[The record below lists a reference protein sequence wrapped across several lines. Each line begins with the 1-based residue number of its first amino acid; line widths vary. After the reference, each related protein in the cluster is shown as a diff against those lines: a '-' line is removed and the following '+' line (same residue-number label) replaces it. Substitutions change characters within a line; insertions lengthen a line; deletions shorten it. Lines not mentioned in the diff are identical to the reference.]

1 MSEAVTAE
9 SMKQNLEQTDEPVV
23 ALADV
28 ESALTLFAEG
38 IAGRYLHIRSS
49 QEFASN
55 PRLQLN
61 AADSGQNSDTL
72 FLPESV
78 TSSDAS
84 AYRVLVME
92 QIGLREC
99 DTLEFR
105 METALTQLPDL
116 ATRHQPDANAGP
128 RTGDYR
134 LLFDSFSLPA
144 LAEDLFL
151 LFEETRIQAHL
162 QRSYPGL
169 IKHMRIHHA
178 HLLTSPRPLD
188 LLSRAKRWRM
198 GEALSLA
205 DGPCEQT
212 LNEALQNHSKHA
224 LSVYDSAE
232 ALCRQYDAVLAYYA
246 KEDGD
251 YREAEESLVDWLN
264 REQRA
269 EQWEEELEDI
279 NEQLSQSMATEIPTG
294 QEEEAVYGDAGDGS
308 QRQIDLEIKEMKEER
323 DTLKRRVD
331 MERSAVA
338 HALGKAQGDA
348 RSFRYD
354 EWDYLNHH
362 YLRAWCRVFE
372 QPLATDGDDDI
383 TPLKAV
389 IRAYQNTVQRQ
400 LEQIRPTGL
409 ERIRRVQDGDELDL
423 NAVIEAR
430 QDIRAGQSPN
440 ERVYSRKERV
450 QRDVSAIF
458 LVDLSASTDDPILP
472 PEPKDW
478 SNYEEDEADTRA
490 GWYASFDDIEEEQED
505 PGRKIIDLEREAM
518 VVMAA
523 ALEALGD
530 SYGIYGFSGYS
541 KDNVELYIA
550 KEPDDGFSQATLKSI
565 AAMTPKGS
573 TRMGPAIRHTAQK
586 LMNTG
591 SAMKVLMVISDG
603 FPQDCDYGPVR
614 GNHDYGVE
622 DTAKALQES
631 QQKGIET
638 FCMTVDKSGHDYL
651 KRMCPDE
658 RYMIIEDMEDLPD
671 QLTKV
676 YTALTGK

>member
-1 MSEAVTAE
+1 MT
-9 SMKQNLEQTDEPVV
+9 LEQEPEAIEPSI

-28 ESALTLFAEG
+28 ESSLALFAEG
-38 IAGRYLHIRSS
+38 IAGRYLHIRSN
-49 QEFASN
+49 QEFAAN
-55 PRLQLN
+55 PKLTLEE
-61 AADSGQNSDTL
+61 SSSQNSDTL

-78 TSSDAS
+78 ATTHAS
-84 AYRVLVME
+84 TYRVLAME

-99 DTLEFR
+99 DTLSFR
-105 METALTQLPDL
+105 METAVEQIPSLLQ
-116 ATRHQPDANAGP
+116 RFQPDPNAGP
-128 RTGDYR
+128 RVGDYR
-134 LLFDSFSLPA
+134 LLFTSFSQPA

-162 QRSYPGL
+162 QRAYPGL
-169 IKHMRIHHA
+169 TKHLQAYHGY
-178 HLLTSPRPLD
+178 LLQSQVPAD
-188 LLSRAKRWRM
+188 LLEQAKRWRM
-198 GEALSLA
+198 GEPLMLSDSGL
-205 DGPCEQT
+205 QRT
-212 LNEALQNHSKHA
+212 LYEAIEEHRESA
-224 LSVYDSAE
+224 ATVYDSVA
-232 ALCRQYDAVLAYYA
+232 ALCGHYEAVLAHY
-246 KEDGD
+246 ELVESS
-251 YREAEESLVDWLN
+251 YRETDESLVDWLN
-264 REQRA
+264 REQRV
-269 EQWEEELEDI
+269 EEWEEELEDI
-279 NEQLSQSMATEIPTG
+279 NEQLSQSMAMEIPTG

-308 QRQIDLEIKEMKEER
+308 QRQIDLDIKELKDER

-338 HALGKAQGDA
+338 HALGKSQGDA

-354 EWDYLNHH
+354 EWDYLNRT

-372 QPLATDGDDDI
+372 QPLGTDGEDDI
-383 TPLKAV
+383 APLKAV

-430 QDIRAGQSPN
+430 QDIRAGQSAD

-458 LVDLSASTDDPILP
+458 LVDLSASTDDPIHP
-472 PEPKDW
+472 PEPRDW
-478 SNYEEDEADTRA
+478 SNYKEDESDTRA
-490 GWYASFDDIEEEQED
+490 GWYASFDEIEEEPEE

-541 KDNVELYIA
+541 KDNVELFIA
-550 KEPDDGFSQATLKSI
+550 KEPDDAFSHTTLKSI
-565 AAMTPKGS
+565 AAMAPKGS
-573 TRMGPAIRHTAQK
+573 TRMGPAIRHATQK

-658 RYMIIEDMEDLPD
+658 RYMIIEEMEDLPS

-676 YTALTGK
+676 YAALTGK

>member
-1 MSEAVTAE
+1 MT
-9 SMKQNLEQTDEPVV
+9 LEQEPEAIEPSI

-28 ESALTLFAEG
+28 ESSLALFAEG
-38 IAGRYLHIRSS
+38 IAGRYLHIRSN
-49 QEFASN
+49 QEFAAN
-55 PRLQLN
+55 PKLTLEE
-61 AADSGQNSDTL
+61 SGGQNSDTL

-78 TSSDAS
+78 ATTHAS
-84 AYRVLVME
+84 TYRVLAME

-99 DTLEFR
+99 DTLSFR
-105 METALTQLPDL
+105 METAVEQIPSLLQ
-116 ATRHQPDANAGP
+116 RFQPDPNAGP
-128 RTGDYR
+128 RVGDYR
-134 LLFDSFSLPA
+134 LLFTSFSQPA

-162 QRSYPGL
+162 QRAYPGL
-169 IKHMRIHHA
+169 TKHLQAYHGY
-178 HLLTSPRPLD
+178 LLQSQVPAD
-188 LLSRAKRWRM
+188 LLEQAKRWRM
-198 GEALSLA
+198 GEPLMLSDSGL
-205 DGPCEQT
+205 QRT
-212 LNEALQNHSKHA
+212 LFEAIEGHRESA
-224 LSVYDSAE
+224 ATVYDSVA
-232 ALCRQYDAVLAYYA
+232 ALCGHYEAVLAHY
-246 KEDGD
+246 ELVESS
-251 YREAEESLVDWLN
+251 YRETDESLVDWLN
-264 REQRA
+264 REQRV
-269 EQWEEELEDI
+269 EEWEEELEDI
-279 NEQLSQSMATEIPTG
+279 NEQLSQSMAMEIPTG

-308 QRQIDLEIKEMKEER
+308 QRQIDLDIKELKDER

-338 HALGKAQGDA
+338 HALGKSQGDA

-354 EWDYLNHH
+354 EWDYLNRT

-372 QPLATDGDDDI
+372 QPLGTDGEDDI
-383 TPLKAV
+383 APLKAV

-430 QDIRAGQSPN
+430 QDIRAGQSAD

-458 LVDLSASTDDPILP
+458 LVDLSASTDDPIHP
-472 PEPKDW
+472 PEPRDW
-478 SNYEEDEADTRA
+478 SNYEEDESDTRA
-490 GWYASFDDIEEEQED
+490 GWYASFDEIEEEPEE

-541 KDNVELYIA
+541 KDNVELFIA
-550 KEPDDGFSQATLKSI
+550 KEPDDAFSHTTLKSI
-565 AAMTPKGS
+565 AAMAPKGS
-573 TRMGPAIRHTAQK
+573 TRMGPAIRHATQK

-658 RYMIIEDMEDLPD
+658 RYMIIEEMEDLPS

-676 YTALTGK
+676 YAALTGK

>member
-1 MSEAVTAE
+1 MT
-9 SMKQNLEQTDEPVV
+9 LEQEPEAIEPSI

-28 ESALTLFAEG
+28 ESSLALFAEG
-38 IAGRYLHIRSS
+38 IAGRYLHIRSN
-49 QEFASN
+49 QEFAAN
-55 PRLQLN
+55 PKLTLEE
-61 AADSGQNSDTL
+61 SGGQNSDTL

-78 TSSDAS
+78 ATTHAS
-84 AYRVLVME
+84 TYRVLAME

-99 DTLEFR
+99 DTLSFR
-105 METALTQLPDL
+105 METAVEQIPSLLQ
-116 ATRHQPDANAGP
+116 RFQPDPNAGP
-128 RTGDYR
+128 RVGDYR
-134 LLFDSFSLPA
+134 LLFTSFSQPA

-162 QRSYPGL
+162 QRAYPGL
-169 IKHMRIHHA
+169 TKHLQAYHGY
-178 HLLTSPRPLD
+178 LLQSQVPAD
-188 LLSRAKRWRM
+188 LLEQAKRWRM
-198 GEALSLA
+198 GEPLMLSDSGL
-205 DGPCEQT
+205 QRT
-212 LNEALQNHSKHA
+212 LYEAIEEHRESA
-224 LSVYDSAE
+224 ATVYDSVA
-232 ALCRQYDAVLAYYA
+232 ALCGHYEAVLAHY
-246 KEDGD
+246 ELVESS
-251 YREAEESLVDWLN
+251 YRETDESLVDWLN
-264 REQRA
+264 REQRV
-269 EQWEEELEDI
+269 EEWEEELEDI
-279 NEQLSQSMATEIPTG
+279 NEQLSQSMAIEIPTG

-308 QRQIDLEIKEMKEER
+308 QRQIDLDIKELKDER

-338 HALGKAQGDA
+338 HALGKNQGDA

-354 EWDYLNHH
+354 EWDYLNRT

-372 QPLATDGDDDI
+372 QPLGTDGEDDI
-383 TPLKAV
+383 APLKAV

-430 QDIRAGQSPN
+430 QDIRAGQSAD

-458 LVDLSASTDDPILP
+458 LVDLSASTDDPIHP
-472 PEPKDW
+472 PEPRDW
-478 SNYEEDEADTRA
+478 SNYEEDESDTRA
-490 GWYASFDDIEEEQED
+490 GWYASFDEIEEEPEE

-541 KDNVELYIA
+541 KDNVELFIA
-550 KEPDDGFSQATLKSI
+550 KEPDDAFSHTTLKSI
-565 AAMTPKGS
+565 AAMAPKGS
-573 TRMGPAIRHTAQK
+573 TRMGPAIRHATQK

-658 RYMIIEDMEDLPD
+658 RYMIIEEMEDLPS

-676 YTALTGK
+676 YAALTGK

>member
-1 MSEAVTAE
+1 MT
-9 SMKQNLEQTDEPVV
+9 LEQEPEAIEPSI

-28 ESALTLFAEG
+28 ESSLALFAEG
-38 IAGRYLHIRSS
+38 IAGRYLHIRSN
-49 QEFASN
+49 QEFAAN
-55 PRLQLN
+55 PKLTLEE
-61 AADSGQNSDTL
+61 SGGQNSDTL

-78 TSSDAS
+78 ATIHAS
-84 AYRVLVME
+84 TYRVLAME

-99 DTLEFR
+99 DTLSFR
-105 METALTQLPDL
+105 METAVEQIPSLLQ
-116 ATRHQPDANAGP
+116 RFQPDPNAGP
-128 RTGDYR
+128 RVGDYR
-134 LLFDSFSLPA
+134 LLFTSFSQPA

-162 QRSYPGL
+162 QRAYPGL
-169 IKHMRIHHA
+169 TKHLQAYHGY
-178 HLLTSPRPLD
+178 LLQSQVPAD
-188 LLSRAKRWRM
+188 LLEQAKRWRM
-198 GEALSLA
+198 GEPLMLSDSGL
-205 DGPCEQT
+205 QRT
-212 LNEALQNHSKHA
+212 LFEAIEGHRESA
-224 LSVYDSAE
+224 ATVYDSVA
-232 ALCRQYDAVLAYYA
+232 ALCGHYEAVLAHY
-246 KEDGD
+246 ELVESS
-251 YREAEESLVDWLN
+251 YRETDESLVDWLN
-264 REQRA
+264 REQRV
-269 EQWEEELEDI
+269 EEWEEELEDI
-279 NEQLSQSMATEIPTG
+279 NEQLSQSMAMEIPTG

-308 QRQIDLEIKEMKEER
+308 QRQIDLDIKELKDER

-338 HALGKAQGDA
+338 HALGKSQGDA

-354 EWDYLNHH
+354 EWDYLNRT

-372 QPLATDGDDDI
+372 QPLGTDGEDDI
-383 TPLKAV
+383 APLKAV

-430 QDIRAGQSPN
+430 QDIRAGQSAD

-458 LVDLSASTDDPILP
+458 LVDLSASTDDPIHP
-472 PEPKDW
+472 PEPRDW
-478 SNYEEDEADTRA
+478 SNYEEDESDTRA
-490 GWYASFDDIEEEQED
+490 GWYASFDEIEEEPEE

-541 KDNVELYIA
+541 KDNVELFIA
-550 KEPDDGFSQATLKSI
+550 KEPDDAFSHTTLKSI
-565 AAMTPKGS
+565 AAMAPKGS
-573 TRMGPAIRHTAQK
+573 TRMGPAIRHATQK

-658 RYMIIEDMEDLPD
+658 RYMIIEEMEDLPS

-676 YTALTGK
+676 YAALTGK

>member
-1 MSEAVTAE
+1 MT
-9 SMKQNLEQTDEPVV
+9 LEQEPEAIEPSI

-28 ESALTLFAEG
+28 ESSLALFAEG
-38 IAGRYLHIRSS
+38 IAGRYLHIRSN
-49 QEFASN
+49 QEFAAN
-55 PRLQLN
+55 PKLTLEE
-61 AADSGQNSDTL
+61 SGGQNSDTL

-78 TSSDAS
+78 VTTHAS
-84 AYRVLVME
+84 TYRVLAMK

-99 DTLEFR
+99 DTLSFR
-105 METALTQLPDL
+105 MATAVEQIPSLLQ
-116 ATRHQPDANAGP
+116 RFQPDPNAGP
-128 RTGDYR
+128 RVGDYR
-134 LLFDSFSLPA
+134 LLFTSFSQPA

-162 QRSYPGL
+162 QRAYPGL
-169 IKHMRIHHA
+169 TKHLQA
-178 HLLTSPRPLD
+178 YYGSLLKSEVPAD
-188 LLSRAKRWRM
+188 LLEQAKRWRM
-198 GEALSLA
+198 GEPLMLSDSRL
-205 DGPCEQT
+205 QRK
-212 LNEALQNHSKHA
+212 LYEAIEEHRESA
-224 LSVYDSAE
+224 ATVYDSVA
-232 ALCRQYDAVLAYYA
+232 ALCGHYEAVLAHYELVKSSYS
-246 KEDGD
+246 END
-251 YREAEESLVDWLN
+251 ESLVDWLN
-264 REQRA
+264 REQRV
-269 EQWEEELEDI
+269 EEWEEELEDI
-279 NEQLSQSMATEIPTG
+279 NEQLSQSMAMEIPTG

-308 QRQIDLEIKEMKEER
+308 QRQIDLDIKELKDER

-338 HALGKAQGDA
+338 HALGKSQGDA

-354 EWDYLNHH
+354 EWDYLNRA

-372 QPLATDGDDDI
+372 QPLGTDGKDDI
-383 TPLKAV
+383 APLKAV

-430 QDIRAGQSPN
+430 QDIRAGQSAD

-458 LVDLSASTDDPILP
+458 LVDLSASTDDPIHP
-472 PEPKDW
+472 QEPRDW
-478 SNYEEDEADTRA
+478 SNYEEDESDTRA
-490 GWYASFDDIEEEQED
+490 GWYASFDETEEEPVE

-530 SYGIYGFSGYS
+530 TYGIYGFSGYS
-541 KDNVELYIA
+541 KDNVELFIA
-550 KEPDDGFSQATLKSI
+550 KEPDDAFSHTTLKSI
-565 AAMTPKGS
+565 AAMAPKGS
-573 TRMGPAIRHTAQK
+573 TRMGPAIRHATLK

-658 RYMIIEDMEDLPD
+658 RYMIIEEMEDLPS

-676 YTALTGK
+676 YAALTGK

>member
-1 MSEAVTAE
+1 MT
-9 SMKQNLEQTDEPVV
+9 LEQEPEAIEPSI

-28 ESALTLFAEG
+28 ESSLALFAEG
-38 IAGRYLHIRSS
+38 IAGRYLHIRSN
-49 QEFASN
+49 QEFAAN
-55 PRLQLN
+55 PKLTLEE
-61 AADSGQNSDTL
+61 SGGQNSDTL

-78 TSSDAS
+78 ATTHAS
-84 AYRVLVME
+84 TYRVLAME

-99 DTLEFR
+99 DTLSFR
-105 METALTQLPDL
+105 METAIEQIPSLLQ
-116 ATRHQPDANAGP
+116 RFQPDPNAGP
-128 RTGDYR
+128 RVGDYR
-134 LLFDSFSLPA
+134 LLFTSFSQPA

-162 QRSYPGL
+162 QRAYPGL
-169 IKHMRIHHA
+169 TKHLQAYHGY
-178 HLLTSPRPLD
+178 LLQSQVPAD
-188 LLSRAKRWRM
+188 LLEQAKRWRM
-198 GEALSLA
+198 GEPLMLSDSGL
-205 DGPCEQT
+205 QRT
-212 LNEALQNHSKHA
+212 LFEAIEGHRESA
-224 LSVYDSAE
+224 ATVYDSVA
-232 ALCRQYDAVLAYYA
+232 ALCGHYEAVLAHY
-246 KEDGD
+246 ELVESS
-251 YREAEESLVDWLN
+251 YRETDESLVDWLN
-264 REQRA
+264 REQRV
-269 EQWEEELEDI
+269 EEWEEELEDI
-279 NEQLSQSMATEIPTG
+279 NEQLSQSMAMEIPTG

-308 QRQIDLEIKEMKEER
+308 QRQIDLDIKELKDER

-338 HALGKAQGDA
+338 HALGKNQGDA

-354 EWDYLNHH
+354 EWDYLNRT

-372 QPLATDGDDDI
+372 QPLGTDSEDDI
-383 TPLKAV
+383 APLKAV

-430 QDIRAGQSPN
+430 QDIRAGQSAD

-458 LVDLSASTDDPILP
+458 LVDLSASTDDPIHP
-472 PEPKDW
+472 PEPRDW
-478 SNYEEDEADTRA
+478 SNYEEDESDTRA
-490 GWYASFDDIEEEQED
+490 GWYASFDEIEEEPEE

-541 KDNVELYIA
+541 KDNVELFIA
-550 KEPDDGFSQATLKSI
+550 KEPDDAFSHTTLKSI
-565 AAMTPKGS
+565 AAMAPKGS
-573 TRMGPAIRHTAQK
+573 TRMGPAIRHATQK

-658 RYMIIEDMEDLPD
+658 RYMIIEEMEDLPS

-676 YTALTGK
+676 YAALTGK

>member
-1 MSEAVTAE
+1 MT
-9 SMKQNLEQTDEPVV
+9 LEQEPEAIEPSI

-28 ESALTLFAEG
+28 ESSLALFAEG
-38 IAGRYLHIRSS
+38 IAGRYLHIRSN
-49 QEFASN
+49 QEFAAN
-55 PRLQLN
+55 PKLTLEE
-61 AADSGQNSDTL
+61 SGGQNSDTL

-78 TSSDAS
+78 ATTHAS
-84 AYRVLVME
+84 TYRVLAME

-99 DTLEFR
+99 DTLSFR
-105 METALTQLPDL
+105 METAVEQIPSLLQ
-116 ATRHQPDANAGP
+116 RFQPDPNAGP
-128 RTGDYR
+128 RVGDYR
-134 LLFDSFSLPA
+134 LLFTSFSQPA

-162 QRSYPGL
+162 QRAYPGL
-169 IKHMRIHHA
+169 TKHLQAYHGY
-178 HLLTSPRPLD
+178 LLQSQVPAD
-188 LLSRAKRWRM
+188 LLEQAKRWRM
-198 GEALSLA
+198 GEPLMLSDSGL
-205 DGPCEQT
+205 QRT
-212 LNEALQNHSKHA
+212 LYEAIEEHRESA
-224 LSVYDSAE
+224 ATVYDSVA
-232 ALCRQYDAVLAYYA
+232 ALCGHYEAVLAHY
-246 KEDGD
+246 ELVESS
-251 YREAEESLVDWLN
+251 YRETDESLVDWLN
-264 REQRA
+264 REQRV
-269 EQWEEELEDI
+269 EEWEEELEDI
-279 NEQLSQSMATEIPTG
+279 NEQLSQSMAMEIPTG

-308 QRQIDLEIKEMKEER
+308 QRQIDLDIKELKDER

-338 HALGKAQGDA
+338 HALGKSQGDA

-354 EWDYLNHH
+354 EWDYLNRT

-372 QPLATDGDDDI
+372 QPLGTDGEDDI
-383 TPLKAV
+383 APLKAV

-400 LEQIRPTGL
+400 LEQIRPKGL

-430 QDIRAGQSPN
+430 QDIRAGQSAD

-458 LVDLSASTDDPILP
+458 LVDLSASTDDPIHP
-472 PEPKDW
+472 PEPRDW
-478 SNYEEDEADTRA
+478 SNYEEDESDTRA
-490 GWYASFDDIEEEQED
+490 GWYASFDEIEEEQEE

-541 KDNVELYIA
+541 KDNVELFIA
-550 KEPDDGFSQATLKSI
+550 KEPDDAFSHTTLKSI
-565 AAMTPKGS
+565 AAMAPKGS
-573 TRMGPAIRHTAQK
+573 TRMGPAIRHATQK

-658 RYMIIEDMEDLPD
+658 RYMIIEEMEDLPS

-676 YTALTGK
+676 YAALTGK

>member
-1 MSEAVTAE
+1 MT
-9 SMKQNLEQTDEPVV
+9 LEQEPEAIEPSI

-28 ESALTLFAEG
+28 ESSLALFAEG
-38 IAGRYLHIRSS
+38 IAGRYLHIRSN
-49 QEFASN
+49 QEFAAN
-55 PRLQLN
+55 PKLTLEE
-61 AADSGQNSDTL
+61 SGGQNSDTL

-78 TSSDAS
+78 ATTHAS
-84 AYRVLVME
+84 TYRVLAME

-99 DTLEFR
+99 DTLSFR
-105 METALTQLPDL
+105 METAVEQIPSLLQ
-116 ATRHQPDANAGP
+116 RFQPDPNAGP
-128 RTGDYR
+128 RVGDYR
-134 LLFDSFSLPA
+134 LLFTSFSQPA

-162 QRSYPGL
+162 QRAYPGL
-169 IKHMRIHHA
+169 TKHLQAYHGY
-178 HLLTSPRPLD
+178 LLQSQVPAD
-188 LLSRAKRWRM
+188 LLEQAKRWRM
-198 GEALSLA
+198 GEPLMLSDSGL
-205 DGPCEQT
+205 QRT
-212 LNEALQNHSKHA
+212 LYEAIEEHRESA
-224 LSVYDSAE
+224 ATVYDSVA
-232 ALCRQYDAVLAYYA
+232 ALCGHYEAVLAHY
-246 KEDGD
+246 ELVESS
-251 YREAEESLVDWLN
+251 YRENDESLVDWLN
-264 REQRA
+264 REQRV
-269 EQWEEELEDI
+269 EEWEEELEDI
-279 NEQLSQSMATEIPTG
+279 NEQLSQSMAMEIPTG

-308 QRQIDLEIKEMKEER
+308 QRQIDLDIKELKDER

-338 HALGKAQGDA
+338 HALGKSQGDA

-354 EWDYLNHH
+354 EWDYLNRT

-372 QPLATDGDDDI
+372 QPLGTDGEDDI
-383 TPLKAV
+383 APLKAV

-430 QDIRAGQSPN
+430 QDIRAGQSAD

-458 LVDLSASTDDPILP
+458 LVDLSASTDDPIHP
-472 PEPKDW
+472 PEPRDW
-478 SNYEEDEADTRA
+478 SNYEEDESDTRA
-490 GWYASFDDIEEEQED
+490 GWYASFDEIEEEPEE

-541 KDNVELYIA
+541 KDNVELFIA
-550 KEPDDGFSQATLKSI
+550 KEPDDAFSHTTLKSI
-565 AAMTPKGS
+565 AAMAPKGS
-573 TRMGPAIRHTAQK
+573 TRMGPAIRHATQK

-658 RYMIIEDMEDLPD
+658 RYMIIEEMEDLPS

-676 YTALTGK
+676 YAALTGK

>member
-1 MSEAVTAE
+1 
-9 SMKQNLEQTDEPVV
+9 
-23 ALADV
+23 
-28 ESALTLFAEG
+28 
-38 IAGRYLHIRSS
+38 
-49 QEFASN
+49 
-55 PRLQLN
+55 
-61 AADSGQNSDTL
+61 
-72 FLPESV
+72 
-78 TSSDAS
+78 
-84 AYRVLVME
+84 ME

-99 DTLEFR
+99 DTLSFR
-105 METALTQLPDL
+105 MQTALAQVPDL
-116 ATRHQPDANAGP
+116 ASRHQENPDAGP
-128 RTGDYR
+128 RIGDFR
-134 LLFDSFSLPA
+134 LLFNCFSLPS

-151 LFEETRIQAHL
+151 LFEDARIQAHL
-162 QRSYPGL
+162 LHNYPGL
-169 IKHMRIHHA
+169 GKHLASYHN
-178 HLLTSPRPLD
+178 HLLEADADSD
-188 LLSRAKRWRM
+188 LIARAKRWHM
-198 GEALSLA
+198 GEPPSLA
-205 DGPCEQT
+205 SDAFEQ
-212 LNEALQNHSKHA
+212 ALRSSLIQHA
-224 LSVYDSAE
+224 EQAASVYDSVAR
-232 ALCRQYDAVLAYYA
+232 LCQHYDDVISRYELTESHYSSS
-246 KEDGD
+246 D
-251 YREAEESLVDWLN
+251 ESLVDWLN
-264 REQRA
+264 REQRVD
-269 EQWEEELEDI
+269 EWEEELEEI
-279 NEQLSQSMATEIPTG
+279 NEQLNQSMAMDTATG
-294 QEEEAVYGDAGDGS
+294 EEKEAVFGDAGDGS
-308 QRQIDLEIKEMKEER
+308 QRQMDIEIKELKEER

-338 HALGKAQGDA
+338 HALGNNQGDA

-354 EWDYLNHH
+354 EWDYLNRT

-372 QPLATDGDDDI
+372 QALDGEKEDDVAQ
-383 TPLKAV
+383 LKQV
-389 IRAYQNTVQRQ
+389 IRAYQSTVQRQ
-400 LEQIRPTGL
+400 LEHIRPTGL

-423 NAVIEAR
+423 DAIIEAR
-430 QDIRAGQSPN
+430 QDIRAGKSPN

-458 LVDLSASTDDPILP
+458 LVDLSASTDDPIQP
-472 PEPKDW
+472 PQPKDW
-478 SNYEEDEADTRA
+478 SNYEESDSDMRG
-490 GWYASFDDIEEEQED
+490 GWYSSFDDIEEEIEE

-541 KDNVELYIA
+541 KDNVELFIA
-550 KEPDDGFSQATLKSI
+550 KEPDDAFSQSTLKSI

-573 TRMGPAIRHTAQK
+573 TRMGPAIRHASAK
-586 LMNTG
+586 LMSTG

-622 DTAKALQES
+622 DTARALQES

-658 RYMIIEDMEDLPD
+658 RYMIIEEMEDLPN

>member
-1 MSEAVTAE
+1 MT
-9 SMKQNLEQTDEPVV
+9 LEQEPEAIEPSI

-28 ESALTLFAEG
+28 ESSLALFAEG
-38 IAGRYLHIRSS
+38 IAGRYLHIRSN
-49 QEFASN
+49 QEFAAN
-55 PRLQLN
+55 PKLTLEE
-61 AADSGQNSDTL
+61 SGGQNSDTL

-78 TSSDAS
+78 ATTHAS
-84 AYRVLVME
+84 TYRVLAME

-99 DTLEFR
+99 DTLSFR
-105 METALTQLPDL
+105 METAVEQIPSLLQ
-116 ATRHQPDANAGP
+116 RFQPDPNAGP
-128 RTGDYR
+128 RVGDYR
-134 LLFDSFSLPA
+134 LLFTSFSQPA

-162 QRSYPGL
+162 QRAYPGL
-169 IKHMRIHHA
+169 TKHLQAYHGY
-178 HLLTSPRPLD
+178 LLQSQVPAD
-188 LLSRAKRWRM
+188 LLKQAKRWRM
-198 GEALSLA
+198 GEPLMLSDSGL
-205 DGPCEQT
+205 QRT
-212 LNEALQNHSKHA
+212 LYEAIEEHRESA
-224 LSVYDSAE
+224 ATVYDSVA
-232 ALCRQYDAVLAYYA
+232 ALCKHYEAVLAHY
-246 KEDGD
+246 ELVESS
-251 YREAEESLVDWLN
+251 YRETDESLVDWLN
-264 REQRA
+264 REQRV
-269 EQWEEELEDI
+269 EEWEEELEDI
-279 NEQLSQSMATEIPTG
+279 NEQLSQSMAMEIPTG

-308 QRQIDLEIKEMKEER
+308 QRQIDLDIKELKDER

-338 HALGKAQGDA
+338 HALGKSQGDA

-354 EWDYLNHH
+354 EWDYLNRT

-372 QPLATDGDDDI
+372 QPLGTDGEDDI
-383 TPLKAV
+383 APLKAV

-430 QDIRAGQSPN
+430 QDIRAGQSAD

-458 LVDLSASTDDPILP
+458 LVDLSASTDDPIHP
-472 PEPKDW
+472 PEPRDW
-478 SNYEEDEADTRA
+478 SNYEENESDTRA
-490 GWYASFDDIEEEQED
+490 GWYASFDEIEEEPEE

-541 KDNVELYIA
+541 KDNVELFIA
-550 KEPDDGFSQATLKSI
+550 KEPDDAFSHTTLKSI
-565 AAMTPKGS
+565 AAMAPKGS
-573 TRMGPAIRHTAQK
+573 TRMGPAIRHATQK

-658 RYMIIEDMEDLPD
+658 RYMIIEEMEDLPS

-676 YTALTGK
+676 YAALTGK

>member
-1 MSEAVTAE
+1 MT
-9 SMKQNLEQTDEPVV
+9 LEQEPEAIEPGI

-28 ESALTLFAEG
+28 ESSLALFAEG
-38 IAGRYLHIRSS
+38 IAGRYLHIRSN
-49 QEFASN
+49 QEFAAN
-55 PRLQLN
+55 PKLTLEE
-61 AADSGQNSDTL
+61 SGGQNSDTL

-78 TSSDAS
+78 ATTHAS
-84 AYRVLVME
+84 TYRVLAME

-99 DTLEFR
+99 DTLSFR
-105 METALTQLPDL
+105 METAVEQIPSLLQ
-116 ATRHQPDANAGP
+116 RFQPDPNAGP
-128 RTGDYR
+128 RVGDYR
-134 LLFDSFSLPA
+134 LLFTSFSQPA

-162 QRSYPGL
+162 QRAYPGL
-169 IKHMRIHHA
+169 TKHLQAYHGY
-178 HLLTSPRPLD
+178 LLQSQVPAD
-188 LLSRAKRWRM
+188 LLEQAKRWRM
-198 GEALSLA
+198 GEPLMLSDSGL
-205 DGPCEQT
+205 QRT
-212 LNEALQNHSKHA
+212 LYEAIEEHRESA
-224 LSVYDSAE
+224 ATVYDSVA
-232 ALCRQYDAVLAYYA
+232 ALCGHYEAVLAHY
-246 KEDGD
+246 ELVESS
-251 YREAEESLVDWLN
+251 YRETDESLVDWLN
-264 REQRA
+264 REQRV
-269 EQWEEELEDI
+269 EEWEEELEDI
-279 NEQLSQSMATEIPTG
+279 NEQLSQSMAMEIPTG

-308 QRQIDLEIKEMKEER
+308 QRQIDLDIKELKDER

-338 HALGKAQGDA
+338 HALGKSQGDA

-354 EWDYLNHH
+354 EWDYLNRT

-372 QPLATDGDDDI
+372 QPLGTDGEDDI
-383 TPLKAV
+383 APLKAV

-430 QDIRAGQSPN
+430 QDIRAGQSAD

-458 LVDLSASTDDPILP
+458 LVDLSASTDDPIHP
-472 PEPKDW
+472 PEPRDW
-478 SNYEEDEADTRA
+478 SNYEEDESDTRA
-490 GWYASFDDIEEEQED
+490 GWYASFDEIEEEPEE

-541 KDNVELYIA
+541 KDNVELFIA
-550 KEPDDGFSQATLKSI
+550 KEPDDAFSHTTLKSI
-565 AAMTPKGS
+565 AAMAPKGS
-573 TRMGPAIRHTAQK
+573 TRMGPAIRHATQK

-658 RYMIIEDMEDLPD
+658 RYMIIEEMEDLPS

-676 YTALTGK
+676 YAALTGK

>member
-1 MSEAVTAE
+1 MT
-9 SMKQNLEQTDEPVV
+9 LEQEPEAIEPGI

-28 ESALTLFAEG
+28 ESSLALFAEG
-38 IAGRYLHIRSS
+38 IAGRYLHIRSN
-49 QEFASN
+49 QEFAAN
-55 PRLQLN
+55 PKLTLEE
-61 AADSGQNSDTL
+61 SGGQNSDTL

-78 TSSDAS
+78 ATTHAS
-84 AYRVLVME
+84 TYRVLAME

-99 DTLEFR
+99 DTLSFR
-105 METALTQLPDL
+105 METAVEQIPSLLQ
-116 ATRHQPDANAGP
+116 RFQPDPNAGP
-128 RTGDYR
+128 RVGDYR
-134 LLFDSFSLPA
+134 LLFTSFSQPA

-162 QRSYPGL
+162 QRAYPGL
-169 IKHMRIHHA
+169 TKHLQAYHGY
-178 HLLTSPRPLD
+178 LLQSQVPAD
-188 LLSRAKRWRM
+188 LLKQAKRWRM
-198 GEALSLA
+198 GEPLMLSDSGL
-205 DGPCEQT
+205 QRT
-212 LNEALQNHSKHA
+212 LYEAIEEHRESA
-224 LSVYDSAE
+224 ATVYDSVA
-232 ALCRQYDAVLAYYA
+232 ALCKHYEAVLAHY
-246 KEDGD
+246 ELVESS
-251 YREAEESLVDWLN
+251 YRETDESLVDWLN
-264 REQRA
+264 REQRV
-269 EQWEEELEDI
+269 EEWEEELEDI
-279 NEQLSQSMATEIPTG
+279 NEQLSQSMAMEIPTG

-308 QRQIDLEIKEMKEER
+308 QRQIDLDIKELKDER

-338 HALGKAQGDA
+338 HALGKSQGDA

-354 EWDYLNHH
+354 EWDYLNRT

-372 QPLATDGDDDI
+372 QPLGTDGEDDI
-383 TPLKAV
+383 APLKTV

-430 QDIRAGQSPN
+430 QDIRAGQSAD

-458 LVDLSASTDDPILP
+458 LVDLSASTDDPIHP
-472 PEPKDW
+472 PEPRDW
-478 SNYEEDEADTRA
+478 SNYEEDESDTRA
-490 GWYASFDDIEEEQED
+490 GWYASFDEIEEEPEE

-541 KDNVELYIA
+541 KDNVELFIA
-550 KEPDDGFSQATLKSI
+550 KEPDDAFSHTTLKSI
-565 AAMTPKGS
+565 AAMAPKGS
-573 TRMGPAIRHTAQK
+573 TRMGPAIRHATQK

-658 RYMIIEDMEDLPD
+658 RYMIIEEMEDLPS

-676 YTALTGK
+676 YAALTGK

>member
-1 MSEAVTAE
+1 MT
-9 SMKQNLEQTDEPVV
+9 LEQEPEAIEPSI

-28 ESALTLFAEG
+28 ESSLALFAEG
-38 IAGRYLHIRSS
+38 IAGRYLHIRSN
-49 QEFASN
+49 QEFAAN
-55 PRLQLN
+55 PKLTLEE
-61 AADSGQNSDTL
+61 SGGQNSDTL

-78 TSSDAS
+78 ATTHAS
-84 AYRVLVME
+84 TYRVLAME

-99 DTLEFR
+99 DTLSFR
-105 METALTQLPDL
+105 METAVEQIPSLLQ
-116 ATRHQPDANAGP
+116 RFQPDPNAGP
-128 RTGDYR
+128 RVGDYR
-134 LLFDSFSLPA
+134 LLFTSFSQPA

-162 QRSYPGL
+162 QRAYPGL
-169 IKHMRIHHA
+169 TKHLQAYHGY
-178 HLLTSPRPLD
+178 LLQSQVPAD
-188 LLSRAKRWRM
+188 LLEQAKRWRM
-198 GEALSLA
+198 GEPLMLSDSGL
-205 DGPCEQT
+205 QRT
-212 LNEALQNHSKHA
+212 LYEAIEEHRESA
-224 LSVYDSAE
+224 ATVYDSVA
-232 ALCRQYDAVLAYYA
+232 ALCKHYEAVLAHY
-246 KEDGD
+246 ELVESS
-251 YREAEESLVDWLN
+251 YRETDESLVDWLN
-264 REQRA
+264 REQRV
-269 EQWEEELEDI
+269 EEWEEELEDI
-279 NEQLSQSMATEIPTG
+279 NEQLSQSMAMEIPTG

-308 QRQIDLEIKEMKEER
+308 QRQIDLDIKELKDER

-338 HALGKAQGDA
+338 HALGKSQGDA

-354 EWDYLNHH
+354 EWDYLNRT

-372 QPLATDGDDDI
+372 QPLGTDSEDDI
-383 TPLKAV
+383 APLKAV

-430 QDIRAGQSPN
+430 QDIRAGQSAD

-458 LVDLSASTDDPILP
+458 LVDLSASTDDPIHP
-472 PEPKDW
+472 PEPRDW
-478 SNYEEDEADTRA
+478 SNYEEDESDTRA
-490 GWYASFDDIEEEQED
+490 GWYASFDEIEEEQEE

-541 KDNVELYIA
+541 KDNVELFIA
-550 KEPDDGFSQATLKSI
+550 KEPDDAFSHTTLKSI
-565 AAMTPKGS
+565 AAMAPKGS
-573 TRMGPAIRHTAQK
+573 TRMGPAIRHATQK

-658 RYMIIEDMEDLPD
+658 RYMIIEEMEDLPS

-676 YTALTGK
+676 YAALTGK

>member
-1 MSEAVTAE
+1 MT
-9 SMKQNLEQTDEPVV
+9 LEQEPEAIEPSI

-28 ESALTLFAEG
+28 ESSLALFAEG
-38 IAGRYLHIRSS
+38 IAGRYLHIRSN
-49 QEFASN
+49 QEFAAN
-55 PRLQLN
+55 PKLTLEE
-61 AADSGQNSDTL
+61 SSSQNSDTL

-78 TSSDAS
+78 ATTHAS
-84 AYRVLVME
+84 TYRVLAME

-99 DTLEFR
+99 DTLSFR
-105 METALTQLPDL
+105 METAVEQIPSLLQ
-116 ATRHQPDANAGP
+116 RFQPDPNAGP
-128 RTGDYR
+128 RVGDYR
-134 LLFDSFSLPA
+134 LLFTSFSQPA

-162 QRSYPGL
+162 QRAYPGL
-169 IKHMRIHHA
+169 TKHLQAYHGY
-178 HLLTSPRPLD
+178 LLQSQVPAD
-188 LLSRAKRWRM
+188 LLEQAKRWRM
-198 GEALSLA
+198 GEPLMLSDSGL
-205 DGPCEQT
+205 QRT
-212 LNEALQNHSKHA
+212 LFEAIEGHRESA
-224 LSVYDSAE
+224 ATVYDSVA
-232 ALCRQYDAVLAYYA
+232 ALCGHYEAVLAHY
-246 KEDGD
+246 ELVESS
-251 YREAEESLVDWLN
+251 YRETDESLVDWLN
-264 REQRA
+264 REQRV
-269 EQWEEELEDI
+269 EEWEEELEDI
-279 NEQLSQSMATEIPTG
+279 NEQLSQSMAMEIPTG

-308 QRQIDLEIKEMKEER
+308 QRQIDLDIKELKDER

-338 HALGKAQGDA
+338 HALGKSQGDA

-354 EWDYLNHH
+354 EWDYLNRT

-372 QPLATDGDDDI
+372 QPLGTDGEDDI
-383 TPLKAV
+383 APLKAV

-430 QDIRAGQSPN
+430 QDIRAGQSAD

-458 LVDLSASTDDPILP
+458 LVDLSASTDDPIHP
-472 PEPKDW
+472 PEPRDW
-478 SNYEEDEADTRA
+478 SNYEEDESDTRA
-490 GWYASFDDIEEEQED
+490 GWYASFDEIEEEPEE

-541 KDNVELYIA
+541 KDNVELFIA
-550 KEPDDGFSQATLKSI
+550 KEPDDAFSHTTLKSI
-565 AAMTPKGS
+565 AAMAPKGS
-573 TRMGPAIRHTAQK
+573 TRMGPAIRHATQK

-658 RYMIIEDMEDLPD
+658 RYMIIEEMEDLPS

-676 YTALTGK
+676 YAALTGK

>member
-1 MSEAVTAE
+1 MTLEKKSEAI
-9 SMKQNLEQTDEPVV
+9 EPGI

-28 ESALTLFAEG
+28 ESSLALFAEG
-38 IAGRYLHIRSS
+38 IAGRYLHIRSN
-49 QEFASN
+49 QEFTAN
-55 PRLQLN
+55 PKLTLEE
-61 AADSGQNSDTL
+61 SGGQNSDTL

-78 TSSDAS
+78 ATTHAS
-84 AYRVLVME
+84 TYRVLAME

-99 DTLEFR
+99 DTLSFR
-105 METALTQLPDL
+105 MQTAVEQIPGLLE
-116 ATRHQPDANAGP
+116 RFQPDPNAGP
-128 RTGDYR
+128 RAGDYR
-134 LLFDSFSLPA
+134 LLFTSFSQPA

-162 QRSYPGL
+162 QRAYPGL
-169 IKHMRIHHA
+169 TKHLQAYHGS
-178 HLLTSPRPLD
+178 LLASEIPAD
-188 LLSRAKRWRM
+188 LLEQAKRWRM
-198 GEALSLA
+198 GEPLMLS
-205 DGPCEQT
+205 GPGLQRT
-212 LNEALQNHSKHA
+212 LYEAIVEHRESA
-224 LSVYDSAE
+224 ATVYDSVA
-232 ALCRQYDAVLAYYA
+232 ALCGHYEGVLAHY
-246 KEDGD
+246 ELVESS
-251 YREAEESLVDWLN
+251 YRETDESLVDWLN
-264 REQRA
+264 REQRV
-269 EQWEEELEDI
+269 EEWEEELKDI
-279 NEQLSQSMATEIPTG
+279 NEQLSQSMAMEIPTG

-308 QRQIDLEIKEMKEER
+308 QRQIDLDIKELKDER

-338 HALGKAQGDA
+338 HALGKSQGDA

-354 EWDYLNHH
+354 EWDYLNRN

-372 QPLATDGDDDI
+372 QRLGTDGEEDI
-383 TPLKAV
+383 APLKAV

-430 QDIRAGQSPN
+430 QDIRAGQSAD

-458 LVDLSASTDDPILP
+458 LVDLSASTDDPIHP
-472 PEPKDW
+472 PEPRDW
-478 SNYEEDEADTRA
+478 SNYEEDESDTRA
-490 GWYASFDDIEEEQED
+490 GWYASFDEIEEEPEE

-541 KDNVELYIA
+541 KDNVELFIA
-550 KEPDDGFSQATLKSI
+550 KEPDDAFSHTTLKSI
-565 AAMTPKGS
+565 AAMAPKGS
-573 TRMGPAIRHTAQK
+573 TRMGPAIRHATQK

-622 DTAKALQES
+622 DTAKALQEC

-658 RYMIIEDMEDLPD
+658 RYMIIEEMEDLPS

-676 YTALTGK
+676 YAALTGK

>member
-1 MSEAVTAE
+1 
-9 SMKQNLEQTDEPVV
+9 MKPNAQDTKETVEPSLQ
-23 ALADV
+23 LADV
-28 ESALTLFAEG
+28 EAALGLFAEG

-49 QEFASN
+49 SEFAANS
-55 PRLQLN
+55 RLKLN
-61 AADSGQNSDTL
+61 VEVTGQNSDTL
-72 FLPESV
+72 FLPESL
-78 TSSDAS
+78 TTGSPS
-84 AYRVLVME
+84 AYRVLVMQ
-92 QIGLREC
+92 QIGMREC
-99 DTLEFR
+99 DTLQFR
-105 METALTQLPDL
+105 MNAALARLPQLAAIHTPS
-116 ATRHQPDANAGP
+116 PEAGP
-128 RTGDYR
+128 RVGDYR
-134 LLFDSFSLPA
+134 LLFDCFSAPA
-144 LAEDLFL
+144 IAEDLFL
-151 LFEETRIQAHL
+151 LFEDMRIQSHL
-162 QRSYPGL
+162 LRHYPGL
-169 IKHMRIHHA
+169 AKHLTDHHA
-178 HLLTSPRPLD
+178 HLLNEDTPTD
-188 LLSRAKRWRM
+188 LISRGKRWRL
-198 GEALSLA
+198 GERLSND
-205 DGPCEQT
+205 DGLVERKLYT
-212 LNEALQNHSKHA
+212 ALQQHAEAA
-224 LSVYDSAE
+224 LSVYDSVA
-232 ALCRQYDAVLAYYA
+232 ALCELYEEVLSCYA
-246 KEDGD
+246 TEHSALANND
-251 YREAEESLVDWLN
+251 ESLVDWLN
-264 REQRA
+264 REQRV
-269 EQWEEELEDI
+269 EEWEEELEEI
-279 NEQLSQSMATEIPTG
+279 NEQLNQSVAMDTATG
-294 QEEEAVYGDAGDGS
+294 EEQEAVFGDAGDGS
-308 QRQIDLEIKEMKEER
+308 QRQMDIEIKELREER

-338 HALGKAQGDA
+338 HALGTSQSDA

-354 EWDYLNHH
+354 EWDYLNRT

-372 QPLATDGDDDI
+372 QSLENDSEEDI
-383 TPLKAV
+383 TPLKTV
-389 IRAYQNTVQRQ
+389 IRTYKNTVQRQ

-458 LVDLSASTDDPILP
+458 LVDLSASTDDPIQP

-478 SNYEEDEADTRA
+478 SNYEEDDADTRA
-490 GWYASFDDIEEEQED
+490 GWYASFDDIEEEPDE

-541 KDNVELYIA
+541 KDNVELFIA
-550 KEPDDGFSQATLKSI
+550 KEPDDAFSNATLENI
-565 AAMTPKGS
+565 ASMSPKGS
-573 TRMGPAIRHTAQK
+573 TRMGPAIRHASQK

-622 DTAKALQES
+622 DTARALQES

-658 RYMIIEDMEDLPD
+658 RYMIIEEMEDLPN

>member
-1 MSEAVTAE
+1 MTTVQPLQAE
-9 SMKQNLEQTDEPVV
+9 TTEPRI

-28 ESALTLFAEG
+28 ESALALFAEG
-38 IAGRYLHIRSS
+38 IAGRYLHIRSN
-49 QEFASN
+49 QEFAAS
-55 PRLQLN
+55 PKLAL
-61 AADSGQNSDTL
+61 DETGGQNGDTL
-72 FLPESV
+72 FLPESIA
-78 TSSDAS
+78 TTHAS
-84 AYRVLVME
+84 TYRVLAME

-99 DTLEFR
+99 DTLGFR
-105 METALTQLPDL
+105 MAIAVERVPNLAQRYQPNPD
-116 ATRHQPDANAGP
+116 AGP
-128 RTGDYR
+128 RIGDYR
-134 LLFDSFSLPA
+134 LLFSCFSQPA

-162 QRSYPGL
+162 QRAYPGL
-169 IKHMRIHHA
+169 TKHLVAHHA
-178 HLLTSPRPLD
+178 HLLTSEIPAG
-188 LLSRAKRWRM
+188 LLQHAKRWRM
-198 GEALSLA
+198 GEPLLLSDGEVERALFKALSA
-205 DGPCEQT
+205 HRANAT
-212 LNEALQNHSKHA
+212 TVYHS
-224 LSVYDSAE
+224 VD
-232 ALCRQYDAVLAYYA
+232 ALCRHYDAVLAHYEI
-246 KEDGD
+246 EDHA
-251 YREAEESLVDWLN
+251 YREADESLVDWLN
-264 REQRA
+264 REQRV
-269 EQWEEELEDI
+269 EEWEEELEDI
-279 NEQLSQSMATEIPTG
+279 NEQLSQSMAMEIPTG

-308 QRQIDLEIKEMKEER
+308 QRQMDLEIKELKDER

-338 HALGKAQGDA
+338 HALGKSQGDA

-354 EWDYLNHH
+354 EWDYLNRT

-372 QPLATDGDDDI
+372 QPLDTDGQDDI
-383 TPLKAV
+383 APLKAV

-458 LVDLSASTDDPILP
+458 LVDLSASTDDPIHP
-472 PEPKDW
+472 PEPRDW

-490 GWYASFDDIEEEQED
+490 GWYASFDEIEEEPEE

-550 KEPDDGFSQATLKSI
+550 KEPDDGFSQATLRRI
-565 AAMTPKGS
+565 AAMAPKGS
-573 TRMGPAIRHTAQK
+573 TRMGPAIRHATQK

-658 RYMIIEDMEDLPD
+658 RYMIIEEMEDLPS

>member
-1 MSEAVTAE
+1 MT
-9 SMKQNLEQTDEPVV
+9 LEQEPEAIEPSI

-28 ESALTLFAEG
+28 ESSLALFAEG
-38 IAGRYLHIRSS
+38 IAGRYLHIRSN
-49 QEFASN
+49 QEFAAN
-55 PRLQLN
+55 PKLTLEE
-61 AADSGQNSDTL
+61 SSSQNSDTL
-72 FLPESV
+72 FLPESLAP
-78 TSSDAS
+78 THAS
-84 AYRVLVME
+84 PYRVLAME

-99 DTLEFR
+99 DTLSFR
-105 METALTQLPDL
+105 METAVEQIPSLLQ
-116 ATRHQPDANAGP
+116 RFQPDPNAGP
-128 RTGDYR
+128 RVGDYR
-134 LLFDSFSLPA
+134 LLFTSFSQPA

-162 QRSYPGL
+162 QRAYPGL
-169 IKHMRIHHA
+169 TKHLQAYHGY
-178 HLLTSPRPLD
+178 LLQSQVPAD
-188 LLSRAKRWRM
+188 LLEQAKRWRM
-198 GEALSLA
+198 GEPLMLSDSGL
-205 DGPCEQT
+205 QRT
-212 LNEALQNHSKHA
+212 LYEAIEEHRESA
-224 LSVYDSAE
+224 ATVYDSVA
-232 ALCRQYDAVLAYYA
+232 ALCGHYEAVLAHY
-246 KEDGD
+246 ELVESS
-251 YREAEESLVDWLN
+251 YRETDESLVDWLN
-264 REQRA
+264 REQRV
-269 EQWEEELEDI
+269 EEWEEELEDI
-279 NEQLSQSMATEIPTG
+279 NEQLSQSMAMEIPTG

-308 QRQIDLEIKEMKEER
+308 QRQIDLDIKELKDER

-338 HALGKAQGDA
+338 HALGKSQGDA

-354 EWDYLNHH
+354 EWDYLNRT

-372 QPLATDGDDDI
+372 QPLGTDSEDDI
-383 TPLKAV
+383 APLKAV

-430 QDIRAGQSPN
+430 QDIRAGQSAD

-458 LVDLSASTDDPILP
+458 LVDLSASTDDPIHP
-472 PEPKDW
+472 PEPRDW
-478 SNYEEDEADTRA
+478 SNYEEDESDTRA
-490 GWYASFDDIEEEQED
+490 GWYASFDEIEEEPEE

-541 KDNVELYIA
+541 KDNVELFIA
-550 KEPDDGFSQATLKSI
+550 KEPDDAFSHTTLKSI
-565 AAMTPKGS
+565 AAMAPKGS
-573 TRMGPAIRHTAQK
+573 TRMGPAIRHATQK

-658 RYMIIEDMEDLPD
+658 RYMIIEEMEDLPS

-676 YTALTGK
+676 YAALTGK

>member
-1 MSEAVTAE
+1 MTVEAANPDDNAVPA
-9 SMKQNLEQTDEPVV
+9 VW
-23 ALADV
+23 LADV
-28 ESALTLFAEG
+28 EAALALFAEG

-49 QEFASN
+49 QEFATN
-55 PRLQLN
+55 PRLKLN
-61 AADSGQNSDTL
+61 VEATGQNSDTL

-78 TSSDAS
+78 EAEQAS

-105 METALTQLPDL
+105 LQTALQLLPQL
-116 ATRHQPDANAGP
+116 ADRYTHDPNTGP
-128 RTGDYR
+128 RIGDFR
-134 LLFDSFSLPA
+134 LLFDCFNQPA

-151 LFEETRIQAHL
+151 LFEESRIQQHL
-162 QRSYPGL
+162 QRQYPGL
-169 IKHMRIHHA
+169 TKHLEEYHSHQLA
-178 HLLTSPRPLD
+178 NKAAND
-188 LLSRAKRWRM
+188 LLSQAKRWRM
-198 GEALSLA
+198 GEGLSIA
-205 DGPCEQT
+205 DGAVEQ
-212 LNEALQNHSKHA
+212 ALYAALAELAEHA
-224 LSVYDSAE
+224 ESVYDSVA
-232 ALCRQYDAVLAYYA
+232 ALCQHYDAVLSRYA
-246 KEDGD
+246 LEQGE
-251 YREAEESLVDWLN
+251 YRKSDESLVDWLN
-264 REQRA
+264 REQRV
-269 EQWEEELEDI
+269 EEWEEELEDI
-279 NEQLSQSMATEIPTG
+279 NEQLNQSMAMDTPTG
-294 QEEEAVYGDAGDGS
+294 EEREAVYGDAGDGS
-308 QRQIDLEIKEMKEER
+308 QRQIDVEIKELKDER

-331 MERSAVA
+331 MERSAIA
-338 HALGKAQGDA
+338 HALGGAQGDT

-354 EWDYLNHH
+354 EWDYLNHT

-372 QPLATDGDDDI
+372 QPLEPGSAEDI
-383 TPLKAV
+383 APLKAV
-389 IRAYQNTVQRQ
+389 IRAYKNTVQRR

-423 NAVIEAR
+423 DAVIEAR

-458 LVDLSASTDDPILP
+458 LVDLSASTDDPIQP

-478 SNYEEDEADTRA
+478 SNYEVDEAETRA
-490 GWYASFDDIEEEQED
+490 GWYATFDDIEEEPEE

-541 KDNVELYIA
+541 KDNVELFIA
-550 KEPDDGFSQATLKSI
+550 KEPDDAFSQTTLASI
-565 AAMTPKGS
+565 AAMSPKGS
-573 TRMGPAIRHTAQK
+573 TRMGPAIRHATQK
-586 LMNTG
+586 LMGTG

-622 DTAKALQES
+622 DTARALQET

-658 RYMIIEDMEDLPD
+658 RYMVIEEMEDLPD

>member
-1 MSEAVTAE
+1 MT
-9 SMKQNLEQTDEPVV
+9 LEQEPEAIEPSI

-28 ESALTLFAEG
+28 ESSLALFAEG
-38 IAGRYLHIRSS
+38 IAGRYLHIRSN
-49 QEFASN
+49 QEFAAN
-55 PRLQLN
+55 PKLTLEESR
-61 AADSGQNSDTL
+61 GQNSDTL

-78 TSSDAS
+78 ATTHAS
-84 AYRVLVME
+84 TYRVLAME

-99 DTLEFR
+99 DTLSFR
-105 METALTQLPDL
+105 METAVEQIPSLLQ
-116 ATRHQPDANAGP
+116 RFQPDPNAGP
-128 RTGDYR
+128 RVGDYR
-134 LLFDSFSLPA
+134 LLFTSFSQPA

-162 QRSYPGL
+162 QRAYPGL
-169 IKHMRIHHA
+169 TKHLQAYHGY
-178 HLLTSPRPLD
+178 LLQSQVPAD
-188 LLSRAKRWRM
+188 LLEQAKRWRM
-198 GEALSLA
+198 GEPLMLSDSGL
-205 DGPCEQT
+205 QRT
-212 LNEALQNHSKHA
+212 LYEAIEEHRESA
-224 LSVYDSAE
+224 ATVYDSVA
-232 ALCRQYDAVLAYYA
+232 ALCGHYEAVLAHY
-246 KEDGD
+246 ELVESS
-251 YREAEESLVDWLN
+251 YRETDESLVDWLN
-264 REQRA
+264 REQRV
-269 EQWEEELEDI
+269 EEWEEELEDI
-279 NEQLSQSMATEIPTG
+279 NEQLSQSMAMEIPTG

-308 QRQIDLEIKEMKEER
+308 QRQIDLDIKELKDER

-338 HALGKAQGDA
+338 HALGKSQGDA

-354 EWDYLNHH
+354 EWDYLNRT

-372 QPLATDGDDDI
+372 QPLGTDGEDDI
-383 TPLKAV
+383 APLKAV

-430 QDIRAGQSPN
+430 QDIRAGQSAD

-458 LVDLSASTDDPILP
+458 LVDLSASTDDPIHP
-472 PEPKDW
+472 PEPRDW
-478 SNYEEDEADTRA
+478 SNYEEDESDTRA
-490 GWYASFDDIEEEQED
+490 GWYASFDEIEEEPEE

-541 KDNVELYIA
+541 KDNVELFIA
-550 KEPDDGFSQATLKSI
+550 KEPDDAFSHTTLKSI
-565 AAMTPKGS
+565 AAMAPKGS
-573 TRMGPAIRHTAQK
+573 TRMGPAIRHATQK

-658 RYMIIEDMEDLPD
+658 RYMIIEEMEDLPS

-676 YTALTGK
+676 YAALTGK

>member
-1 MSEAVTAE
+1 MA
-9 SMKQNLEQTDEPVV
+9 
-23 ALADV
+23 
-28 ESALTLFAEG
+28 LFAEG
-38 IAGRYLHIRSS
+38 IAGRYLHIRSN
-49 QEFASN
+49 QEFAAN
-55 PRLQLN
+55 PKLTLEE
-61 AADSGQNSDTL
+61 SSSQNSDTL

-78 TSSDAS
+78 ATTHAS
-84 AYRVLVME
+84 TYRVLAME

-99 DTLEFR
+99 DTLSFR
-105 METALTQLPDL
+105 METAVEQIPSLLQ
-116 ATRHQPDANAGP
+116 RFQPDPNAGP
-128 RTGDYR
+128 RVGDYR
-134 LLFDSFSLPA
+134 LLFTSFSQPA

-162 QRSYPGL
+162 QRAYPGL
-169 IKHMRIHHA
+169 TKHLQAYHGY
-178 HLLTSPRPLD
+178 LLQSQVPAD
-188 LLSRAKRWRM
+188 LLEQAKRWRM
-198 GEALSLA
+198 GEPLMLSDSGL
-205 DGPCEQT
+205 QRT
-212 LNEALQNHSKHA
+212 LYEAIEEHRESA
-224 LSVYDSAE
+224 ATVYDSVA
-232 ALCRQYDAVLAYYA
+232 ALCGHYEAVLAHY
-246 KEDGD
+246 ELVESS
-251 YREAEESLVDWLN
+251 YRETDESLVDWLN
-264 REQRA
+264 REQRV
-269 EQWEEELEDI
+269 EEWEEELEDI
-279 NEQLSQSMATEIPTG
+279 NEQLSQSMAMEIPTG

-308 QRQIDLEIKEMKEER
+308 QRQIDLDIKELKDER

-338 HALGKAQGDA
+338 HALGKSQGDA

-354 EWDYLNHH
+354 EWDYLNRT

-372 QPLATDGDDDI
+372 QPLGTDGEDDI
-383 TPLKAV
+383 APLKAV

-430 QDIRAGQSPN
+430 QDIRAGQSAD

-458 LVDLSASTDDPILP
+458 LVDLSASTDDPIHP
-472 PEPKDW
+472 PEPRDW
-478 SNYEEDEADTRA
+478 SNYEEDESDTRA
-490 GWYASFDDIEEEQED
+490 GWYASFDEIEEEPEE

-541 KDNVELYIA
+541 KDNVELFIA
-550 KEPDDGFSQATLKSI
+550 KEPDDAFSHTTLKSI
-565 AAMTPKGS
+565 AAMAPKGS
-573 TRMGPAIRHTAQK
+573 TRMGPAIRHATQK

-591 SAMKVLMVISDG
+591 SATKVLMVISDG

-658 RYMIIEDMEDLPD
+658 RYMIIEEMEDLPS

-676 YTALTGK
+676 YAALTGK

>member
-1 MSEAVTAE
+1 MT
-9 SMKQNLEQTDEPVV
+9 LEQEPEAIEPSI

-28 ESALTLFAEG
+28 ESSLALFAEG
-38 IAGRYLHIRSS
+38 IAGRYLHIRSN
-49 QEFASN
+49 QEFAAN
-55 PRLQLN
+55 PKLTLEE
-61 AADSGQNSDTL
+61 SGGQNSDTL

-78 TSSDAS
+78 ATTHAS
-84 AYRVLVME
+84 TYRVLAME

-99 DTLEFR
+99 DTLSFR
-105 METALTQLPDL
+105 METAVEQIPSLLQ
-116 ATRHQPDANAGP
+116 RFQPDPNAGP
-128 RTGDYR
+128 RVGDYR
-134 LLFDSFSLPA
+134 LLFTSFSQPA

-162 QRSYPGL
+162 QRAYPGL
-169 IKHMRIHHA
+169 TKHLQAYHGY
-178 HLLTSPRPLD
+178 LLQSQVPAD
-188 LLSRAKRWRM
+188 LLEQAKRWRM
-198 GEALSLA
+198 GEPLMLSDSGL
-205 DGPCEQT
+205 QRT
-212 LNEALQNHSKHA
+212 LYEAIEEHRESA
-224 LSVYDSAE
+224 ATVYDSVA
-232 ALCRQYDAVLAYYA
+232 ALCGHYEAVLAHY
-246 KEDGD
+246 ELVESS
-251 YREAEESLVDWLN
+251 YRETDESLVDWLN
-264 REQRA
+264 REQRV
-269 EQWEEELEDI
+269 EEWEEELEDI
-279 NEQLSQSMATEIPTG
+279 NEQLSQSMAMEIPTG

-308 QRQIDLEIKEMKEER
+308 QRQIDLDIKELKDER

-338 HALGKAQGDA
+338 HALGKSQGDA

-354 EWDYLNHH
+354 EWDYLNRT

-372 QPLATDGDDDI
+372 QPLGIDGEDDI
-383 TPLKAV
+383 APLKAV

-430 QDIRAGQSPN
+430 QDIRAGQSAD

-458 LVDLSASTDDPILP
+458 LVDLSASTDDPIHP
-472 PEPKDW
+472 PEPRDW
-478 SNYEEDEADTRA
+478 SNYEEDESDTRA
-490 GWYASFDDIEEEQED
+490 GWYASFDEIEEEPEE

-541 KDNVELYIA
+541 KDNVELFIA
-550 KEPDDGFSQATLKSI
+550 KEPDDAFSHTTLKSI
-565 AAMTPKGS
+565 AAMAPKGS
-573 TRMGPAIRHTAQK
+573 TRMGPAIRHATQK

-658 RYMIIEDMEDLPD
+658 RYMIIEEMEDLPS

-676 YTALTGK
+676 YAALTGK

>member
-1 MSEAVTAE
+1 MT
-9 SMKQNLEQTDEPVV
+9 LEQEPEAIEPGI

-28 ESALTLFAEG
+28 ESSLALFAEG
-38 IAGRYLHIRSS
+38 IAGRYLHIRSN
-49 QEFASN
+49 QEFAAN
-55 PRLQLN
+55 PKLTLEE
-61 AADSGQNSDTL
+61 SGGQNSDTL

-78 TSSDAS
+78 ATTHAS
-84 AYRVLVME
+84 TYRVLAME

-99 DTLEFR
+99 DTLSFR
-105 METALTQLPDL
+105 METAVEQIPSLLQ
-116 ATRHQPDANAGP
+116 RFQPDPNAGP
-128 RTGDYR
+128 RVGDYR
-134 LLFDSFSLPA
+134 LLFTSFSQPA

-162 QRSYPGL
+162 QRTYPGL
-169 IKHMRIHHA
+169 TKHLQAYHRY
-178 HLLTSPRPLD
+178 LLQSQVPAD
-188 LLSRAKRWRM
+188 LLEQAKRWRM
-198 GEALSLA
+198 GEPLMLSDSGL
-205 DGPCEQT
+205 QRT
-212 LNEALQNHSKHA
+212 LFEAIEGHRESA
-224 LSVYDSAE
+224 ATVYDSVA
-232 ALCRQYDAVLAYYA
+232 ALCGHYEAVLAHY
-246 KEDGD
+246 ELVESS
-251 YREAEESLVDWLN
+251 YRETDESLVDWLN
-264 REQRA
+264 REQRV
-269 EQWEEELEDI
+269 EEWEEELEDI
-279 NEQLSQSMATEIPTG
+279 NEQLSQSMAMEIPTG

-308 QRQIDLEIKEMKEER
+308 QRQIDLDIKELKDER

-338 HALGKAQGDA
+338 HALGKSQGDA

-354 EWDYLNHH
+354 EWDYLNRT

-372 QPLATDGDDDI
+372 QPLGTDGEDDI
-383 TPLKAV
+383 APLKAV

-430 QDIRAGQSPN
+430 QDIRAGQSAD

-458 LVDLSASTDDPILP
+458 LVDLSASTDDPIHP
-472 PEPKDW
+472 PEPRDW
-478 SNYEEDEADTRA
+478 SNYEEDESDTRA
-490 GWYASFDDIEEEQED
+490 GWYASFDEIEEEPEE

-541 KDNVELYIA
+541 KDNVELFIA
-550 KEPDDGFSQATLKSI
+550 KEPDDAFSHTTLKSI
-565 AAMTPKGS
+565 AAMAPKGS
-573 TRMGPAIRHTAQK
+573 TRMGPAIRHATQK

-658 RYMIIEDMEDLPD
+658 RYMIIEEMEDLPS

-676 YTALTGK
+676 YAALTGK

>member
-1 MSEAVTAE
+1 MTLEQESEAI
-9 SMKQNLEQTDEPVV
+9 EPGI

-28 ESALTLFAEG
+28 ESSLALFAEG
-38 IAGRYLHIRSS
+38 IAGRYLHIRSN
-49 QEFASN
+49 QEFAAN
-55 PRLQLN
+55 PKLTLEE
-61 AADSGQNSDTL
+61 SGGQNSDTL

-78 TSSDAS
+78 ATTHAS
-84 AYRVLVME
+84 TYRVLAME

-99 DTLEFR
+99 DTLSFR
-105 METALTQLPDL
+105 METAVEQIPSLLE
-116 ATRHQPDANAGP
+116 RFQPDPNAGP
-128 RTGDYR
+128 RVGDYR
-134 LLFDSFSLPA
+134 LLFTSFSQPT

-151 LFEETRIQAHL
+151 LFEETRIEAHL
-162 QRSYPGL
+162 QRAYPGL
-169 IKHMRIHHA
+169 TKHLQAYHGS
-178 HLLTSPRPLD
+178 LLASEIPVD
-188 LLSRAKRWRM
+188 LLEQAKRWRM
-198 GEALSLA
+198 GEPLMLS
-205 DGPCEQT
+205 GPGLQRT
-212 LNEALQNHSKHA
+212 LYEAIVEHRESA
-224 LSVYDSAE
+224 ATVYDSVA
-232 ALCRQYDAVLAYYA
+232 ALCGHYERVLAHY
-246 KEDGD
+246 ELVESS
-251 YREAEESLVDWLN
+251 YRETDESLVDWLN
-264 REQRA
+264 REQRV
-269 EQWEEELEDI
+269 EEWEEELEDI
-279 NEQLSQSMATEIPTG
+279 NEQLSQSMAMEIPTG

-308 QRQIDLEIKEMKEER
+308 QRQIDLDIKELKDER

-338 HALGKAQGDA
+338 HALGKSQGDA

-354 EWDYLNHH
+354 EWDYLNRT

-372 QPLATDGDDDI
+372 QRLGTDGEDDI
-383 TPLKAV
+383 VPLKAV
-389 IRAYQNTVQRQ
+389 IRAYQSTVKRQ

-430 QDIRAGQSPN
+430 QDIRAGQSAD

-458 LVDLSASTDDPILP
+458 LVDLSASTDDPIHP
-472 PEPKDW
+472 PEPRDW
-478 SNYEEDEADTRA
+478 SNYEEDESDTRA
-490 GWYASFDDIEEEQED
+490 GWYASFDEIEEEPEE

-541 KDNVELYIA
+541 KDNVELFIA
-550 KEPDDGFSQATLKSI
+550 KEPDDAFSHTTLKSI
-565 AAMTPKGS
+565 AAMAPKGS
-573 TRMGPAIRHTAQK
+573 TRMGPAIRHATQK

-622 DTAKALQES
+622 DTAKALQEC

-651 KRMCPDE
+651 KRMCRDE
-658 RYMIIEDMEDLPD
+658 RYMIIEEMEDLPS

-676 YTALTGK
+676 YAALTGK

>member
-1 MSEAVTAE
+1 MT
-9 SMKQNLEQTDEPVV
+9 LEQEPEAIEPGI

-28 ESALTLFAEG
+28 ESSLALFAEG
-38 IAGRYLHIRSS
+38 IAGRYLHIRSN
-49 QEFASN
+49 QEFAAN
-55 PRLQLN
+55 PKLTLEE
-61 AADSGQNSDTL
+61 SGGQNSDTL

-78 TSSDAS
+78 ATTHAS
-84 AYRVLVME
+84 TYRVLAME

-99 DTLEFR
+99 DTLSFR
-105 METALTQLPDL
+105 METAVEQIPSLLQ
-116 ATRHQPDANAGP
+116 RFQPDPNAGP
-128 RTGDYR
+128 RVGDYR
-134 LLFDSFSLPA
+134 LLFTSFSQPA

-162 QRSYPGL
+162 QRTYPGL
-169 IKHMRIHHA
+169 TKHLQAYHGY
-178 HLLTSPRPLD
+178 LLQSQVPAD
-188 LLSRAKRWRM
+188 LLEQAKRWRM
-198 GEALSLA
+198 GEPLMLSDSGL
-205 DGPCEQT
+205 QRT
-212 LNEALQNHSKHA
+212 LFEAIEGHRESA
-224 LSVYDSAE
+224 ATVYDSVA
-232 ALCRQYDAVLAYYA
+232 ALCGHYEAVLAHY
-246 KEDGD
+246 ELVESS
-251 YREAEESLVDWLN
+251 YRETDESLVDWLN
-264 REQRA
+264 REQRV
-269 EQWEEELEDI
+269 EEWEEELEDI
-279 NEQLSQSMATEIPTG
+279 NEQLSQSMAMEIPTG

-308 QRQIDLEIKEMKEER
+308 QRQIDLDIKELKDER

-338 HALGKAQGDA
+338 HALGKSQGDA

-354 EWDYLNHH
+354 EWDYLNRT

-372 QPLATDGDDDI
+372 QPLGTDGEDDI
-383 TPLKAV
+383 APLKAV

-430 QDIRAGQSPN
+430 QDIRAGQSAD

-458 LVDLSASTDDPILP
+458 LVDLSASTDDPIHP
-472 PEPKDW
+472 PEPRDW
-478 SNYEEDEADTRA
+478 SNYEEDESDTRA
-490 GWYASFDDIEEEQED
+490 GWYASFDEIEEEQEE

-541 KDNVELYIA
+541 KDNVELFIA
-550 KEPDDGFSQATLKSI
+550 KEPDDAFSHTTLKSI
-565 AAMTPKGS
+565 AAMAPKGS
-573 TRMGPAIRHTAQK
+573 TRMGPAIRHATQK

-658 RYMIIEDMEDLPD
+658 RYMIIEEMEDLPS

-676 YTALTGK
+676 YAALTGK

>member
-1 MSEAVTAE
+1 MT
-9 SMKQNLEQTDEPVV
+9 LEQEPEAIEPSI

-28 ESALTLFAEG
+28 ESSLALFAEG
-38 IAGRYLHIRSS
+38 IAGRYLHIRSN
-49 QEFASN
+49 QEFAAN
-55 PRLQLN
+55 PKLTLEE
-61 AADSGQNSDTL
+61 SGGQNSDTL

-78 TSSDAS
+78 ATTHAS
-84 AYRVLVME
+84 TYRVLAME

-99 DTLEFR
+99 DTLSFR
-105 METALTQLPDL
+105 METAVEQIPSLLQ
-116 ATRHQPDANAGP
+116 RFQPDPNAGP
-128 RTGDYR
+128 RVGDYR
-134 LLFDSFSLPA
+134 LLFTSFSQPA

-162 QRSYPGL
+162 QRAYPGL
-169 IKHMRIHHA
+169 TKHLQAYHGY
-178 HLLTSPRPLD
+178 LLQSQVPAD
-188 LLSRAKRWRM
+188 LLEQAKRWRM
-198 GEALSLA
+198 GEPLMLSDSGL
-205 DGPCEQT
+205 QRT
-212 LNEALQNHSKHA
+212 LYEAIEGHRESA
-224 LSVYDSAE
+224 ATVYDSVA
-232 ALCRQYDAVLAYYA
+232 ALCGHYEAVLAHY
-246 KEDGD
+246 ELVESS
-251 YREAEESLVDWLN
+251 YRETDESLVDWLN
-264 REQRA
+264 REQRV
-269 EQWEEELEDI
+269 EEWEEELEDI
-279 NEQLSQSMATEIPTG
+279 NEQLSQSMAMEIPTG

-308 QRQIDLEIKEMKEER
+308 QRQIDLDIKELKDER

-338 HALGKAQGDA
+338 HALGKSQGDA

-354 EWDYLNHH
+354 EWDYLNRT

-372 QPLATDGDDDI
+372 QPLGTDGEDDI
-383 TPLKAV
+383 APLKAV

-430 QDIRAGQSPN
+430 QDIRAGQSAD

-458 LVDLSASTDDPILP
+458 LVDLSASTDDPIHP
-472 PEPKDW
+472 PEPRDW
-478 SNYEEDEADTRA
+478 SNYEEDESDTRA
-490 GWYASFDDIEEEQED
+490 GWYASFDEIEEEPEE

-541 KDNVELYIA
+541 KDNVELFIA
-550 KEPDDGFSQATLKSI
+550 KEPDDAFSHTTLKSI
-565 AAMTPKGS
+565 AAMAPKGS
-573 TRMGPAIRHTAQK
+573 TRMGPAIRHATQK

-603 FPQDCDYGPVR
+603 FPQDCDYGPLR

-651 KRMCPDE
+651 KRMCLDE
-658 RYMIIEDMEDLPD
+658 RYMIIEEMEDLPS

-676 YTALTGK
+676 YAALTGK

>member
-1 MSEAVTAE
+1 MT
-9 SMKQNLEQTDEPVV
+9 LEQEPEAIEPSI

-28 ESALTLFAEG
+28 ESSLALFAEG
-38 IAGRYLHIRSS
+38 IAGRYLHIRSN
-49 QEFASN
+49 QEFAAN
-55 PRLQLN
+55 PKLTLEE
-61 AADSGQNSDTL
+61 SSSQNSDTL

-78 TSSDAS
+78 ATTHAS
-84 AYRVLVME
+84 TYRVLAME

-99 DTLEFR
+99 DTLSFR
-105 METALTQLPDL
+105 METAVEQIPSLLQ
-116 ATRHQPDANAGP
+116 RFQPDPNAGP
-128 RTGDYR
+128 RVGDYR
-134 LLFDSFSLPA
+134 LLFTSFSQPA

-162 QRSYPGL
+162 QRAYPGL
-169 IKHMRIHHA
+169 TKHLQAYHGY
-178 HLLTSPRPLD
+178 LLQSQVPAD
-188 LLSRAKRWRM
+188 LLEQAKRWRM
-198 GEALSLA
+198 GEPLMLSDSGL
-205 DGPCEQT
+205 QRT
-212 LNEALQNHSKHA
+212 LYEAIEEHRESA
-224 LSVYDSAE
+224 ATVYDSVA
-232 ALCRQYDAVLAYYA
+232 ALCGHYEAVLAHY
-246 KEDGD
+246 ELVESS
-251 YREAEESLVDWLN
+251 YRETDESLVDWLN
-264 REQRA
+264 REQRV
-269 EQWEEELEDI
+269 EEWEEELEDI
-279 NEQLSQSMATEIPTG
+279 NEQLSQSMAMEIPTG

-308 QRQIDLEIKEMKEER
+308 QRQIDLDIKELKDER

-338 HALGKAQGDA
+338 HALGKSQGDA

-354 EWDYLNHH
+354 EWDYLNRT

-372 QPLATDGDDDI
+372 QPLGTDSEDDI
-383 TPLKAV
+383 APLKAV

-430 QDIRAGQSPN
+430 QDIRAGQSAD

-458 LVDLSASTDDPILP
+458 LVDLSASTDDPIHP
-472 PEPKDW
+472 PEPRDW
-478 SNYEEDEADTRA
+478 SNYEEDESDTRA
-490 GWYASFDDIEEEQED
+490 GWYASFDEIEEEQEE

-541 KDNVELYIA
+541 KDNVELFIA
-550 KEPDDGFSQATLKSI
+550 KEPDDAFSHTTLKSI
-565 AAMTPKGS
+565 AAMAPKGS
-573 TRMGPAIRHTAQK
+573 TRMGPAIRHATQK

-658 RYMIIEDMEDLPD
+658 RYMIIEEMEDLPS

-676 YTALTGK
+676 YAALTGK

>member
-1 MSEAVTAE
+1 MT
-9 SMKQNLEQTDEPVV
+9 LEQEPEAIEPSI

-28 ESALTLFAEG
+28 ESSLALFAEG
-38 IAGRYLHIRSS
+38 IAGRYLHIRSN
-49 QEFASN
+49 QEFAAN
-55 PRLQLN
+55 PKLTLEE
-61 AADSGQNSDTL
+61 SGGQNSDTL

-78 TSSDAS
+78 ATTHAS
-84 AYRVLVME
+84 TYRVLAME

-99 DTLEFR
+99 DTLSFR
-105 METALTQLPDL
+105 METAVEQIPSLLQ
-116 ATRHQPDANAGP
+116 RFQPDPNAGP
-128 RTGDYR
+128 RVGDYR
-134 LLFDSFSLPA
+134 LLFTSFSQPA

-162 QRSYPGL
+162 QRAYPGL
-169 IKHMRIHHA
+169 TKHLQAYHGY
-178 HLLTSPRPLD
+178 LLQSQVPAD
-188 LLSRAKRWRM
+188 LLEQAKRWRM
-198 GEALSLA
+198 GEPLMLSDSGL
-205 DGPCEQT
+205 QRT
-212 LNEALQNHSKHA
+212 LYEAIAEHRESA
-224 LSVYDSAE
+224 ATVYDSVA
-232 ALCRQYDAVLAYYA
+232 ALCKHYEAVLAHY
-246 KEDGD
+246 ELVESS
-251 YREAEESLVDWLN
+251 YRETDESLVDWLN
-264 REQRA
+264 REQRV
-269 EQWEEELEDI
+269 EEWEEELEDI
-279 NEQLSQSMATEIPTG
+279 NEQLSQSMAMEIPTG

-308 QRQIDLEIKEMKEER
+308 QRQIDLDIKELKDER

-338 HALGKAQGDA
+338 HALGKSQGDA

-354 EWDYLNHH
+354 EWDYLNRT

-372 QPLATDGDDDI
+372 QPLGTDGEDDI
-383 TPLKAV
+383 APLKAV

-430 QDIRAGQSPN
+430 QDIRAGQSAD

-458 LVDLSASTDDPILP
+458 LVDLSASTDDPIHP
-472 PEPKDW
+472 PEPRDW
-478 SNYEEDEADTRA
+478 SNYEEDESDTRA
-490 GWYASFDDIEEEQED
+490 GWYASFDEIEEEPEE

-541 KDNVELYIA
+541 KDNVELFIA
-550 KEPDDGFSQATLKSI
+550 KEPDDAFSHTTLKSI
-565 AAMTPKGS
+565 AAMAPKGS
-573 TRMGPAIRHTAQK
+573 TRMGPAIRHATQK

-658 RYMIIEDMEDLPD
+658 RYMIIEEMEDLPS

-676 YTALTGK
+676 YAALTGK

>member
-1 MSEAVTAE
+1 MT
-9 SMKQNLEQTDEPVV
+9 LEQEPEAIEPGI

-28 ESALTLFAEG
+28 ESSLALFAEG
-38 IAGRYLHIRSS
+38 IAGRYLHIRSN
-49 QEFASN
+49 QEFAAN
-55 PRLQLN
+55 PKLTLEE
-61 AADSGQNSDTL
+61 SSSQNSDTL

-78 TSSDAS
+78 ATTHAS
-84 AYRVLVME
+84 TYRVLAME

-99 DTLEFR
+99 DTLSFR
-105 METALTQLPDL
+105 METAVEQIPSLLQ
-116 ATRHQPDANAGP
+116 RFQPDPNAGP
-128 RTGDYR
+128 RVGDYR
-134 LLFDSFSLPA
+134 LLFTSFSQPA

-162 QRSYPGL
+162 QRAYPGL
-169 IKHMRIHHA
+169 TKHLQAYHGY
-178 HLLTSPRPLD
+178 LLQSQVPAD
-188 LLSRAKRWRM
+188 LLEQAKRWRM
-198 GEALSLA
+198 GEPLMLSDSGL
-205 DGPCEQT
+205 QRT
-212 LNEALQNHSKHA
+212 LYEAIEEHRESA
-224 LSVYDSAE
+224 ATVYDSVA
-232 ALCRQYDAVLAYYA
+232 ALCGHYEAVLAHY
-246 KEDGD
+246 ELVESS
-251 YREAEESLVDWLN
+251 YRENDESLVDWLN
-264 REQRA
+264 REQRV
-269 EQWEEELEDI
+269 EEWEEELEDI
-279 NEQLSQSMATEIPTG
+279 NEQLSQSMAMEIPTG

-308 QRQIDLEIKEMKEER
+308 QRQIDLDIKELKDER

-338 HALGKAQGDA
+338 HALGKSQGDA

-354 EWDYLNHH
+354 EWDYLNRT

-372 QPLATDGDDDI
+372 QPLGTDSEDDI
-383 TPLKAV
+383 APLKAV

-430 QDIRAGQSPN
+430 QDIRAGQSAD

-458 LVDLSASTDDPILP
+458 LVDLSASTDDPIHP
-472 PEPKDW
+472 PEPRDW
-478 SNYEEDEADTRA
+478 SNYEEDESDTRA
-490 GWYASFDDIEEEQED
+490 GWYASFDEIEEEPEE

-541 KDNVELYIA
+541 KDNVELFIA
-550 KEPDDGFSQATLKSI
+550 KEPDDAFSHTTLKSI
-565 AAMTPKGS
+565 AAMAPKGS
-573 TRMGPAIRHTAQK
+573 TRMGPAIRHATQK

-658 RYMIIEDMEDLPD
+658 RYMIIEEMEDLPS

-676 YTALTGK
+676 YAALTGK

>member
-1 MSEAVTAE
+1 MT
-9 SMKQNLEQTDEPVV
+9 LEQEPEAIEPGI

-28 ESALTLFAEG
+28 ESSLALFAEG
-38 IAGRYLHIRSS
+38 IAGRYLHIRSN
-49 QEFASN
+49 QEFAAN
-55 PRLQLN
+55 PKLTLEE
-61 AADSGQNSDTL
+61 SGGQNSDTL

-78 TSSDAS
+78 ATTHAS
-84 AYRVLVME
+84 TYRVLAME

-99 DTLEFR
+99 DTLSFR
-105 METALTQLPDL
+105 METAVEQIPSLLQ
-116 ATRHQPDANAGP
+116 RFQPDPNAGP
-128 RTGDYR
+128 RVGDYR
-134 LLFDSFSLPA
+134 LLFTSFSQPA

-162 QRSYPGL
+162 QRAYPGL
-169 IKHMRIHHA
+169 TKHLQAYHGY
-178 HLLTSPRPLD
+178 LLQSQVPAD
-188 LLSRAKRWRM
+188 LLEQAKRWRM
-198 GEALSLA
+198 GEPLMLSDSGL
-205 DGPCEQT
+205 QRT
-212 LNEALQNHSKHA
+212 LYEAIEEHRESA
-224 LSVYDSAE
+224 ATVYDSVA
-232 ALCRQYDAVLAYYA
+232 ALCKHYEAVLAHY
-246 KEDGD
+246 ELVESS
-251 YREAEESLVDWLN
+251 YRETDESLVDWLN
-264 REQRA
+264 REQRV
-269 EQWEEELEDI
+269 EEWEEELEDI
-279 NEQLSQSMATEIPTG
+279 NEQLSQSMAMEIPTG

-308 QRQIDLEIKEMKEER
+308 QRQIDLDIKELKDER

-338 HALGKAQGDA
+338 HALGKSQGDA

-354 EWDYLNHH
+354 EWDYLNRT

-372 QPLATDGDDDI
+372 QPLGTDGEDDI
-383 TPLKAV
+383 APLKAV

-430 QDIRAGQSPN
+430 QDIRAGQSAD

-458 LVDLSASTDDPILP
+458 LVDLSASTDDPIHP
-472 PEPKDW
+472 PEPRDW
-478 SNYEEDEADTRA
+478 SNYEEDESDTRA
-490 GWYASFDDIEEEQED
+490 GWYASFDEIEEEPEE

-541 KDNVELYIA
+541 KDNVELFIA
-550 KEPDDGFSQATLKSI
+550 KEPDDAFSHTTLKSI
-565 AAMTPKGS
+565 AAMAPKGS
-573 TRMGPAIRHTAQK
+573 TRMGPAIRHATQK

-658 RYMIIEDMEDLPD
+658 RYMIIEEMEDLPS

-676 YTALTGK
+676 YAALTGK

>member
-1 MSEAVTAE
+1 MT
-9 SMKQNLEQTDEPVV
+9 LEQEPEAIEPGI

-28 ESALTLFAEG
+28 ESSLALFAEG
-38 IAGRYLHIRSS
+38 IAGRYLHIRSN
-49 QEFASN
+49 QEFAAN
-55 PRLQLN
+55 PKLTLEE
-61 AADSGQNSDTL
+61 SGGQNSDTL

-78 TSSDAS
+78 ATTHAS
-84 AYRVLVME
+84 TYRVLAME

-99 DTLEFR
+99 DTLSFR
-105 METALTQLPDL
+105 METAVEQIPSLLQ
-116 ATRHQPDANAGP
+116 RFQPDPNAGP
-128 RTGDYR
+128 RVGDYR
-134 LLFDSFSLPA
+134 LLFTSFSQPA

-162 QRSYPGL
+162 QRAYPGL
-169 IKHMRIHHA
+169 TKHLQAYHGY
-178 HLLTSPRPLD
+178 LLQSQVPAD
-188 LLSRAKRWRM
+188 LLEQAKRWRM
-198 GEALSLA
+198 GEPLMLSDSGL
-205 DGPCEQT
+205 QRT
-212 LNEALQNHSKHA
+212 LYEAIEEHRESA
-224 LSVYDSAE
+224 ATVYDSVA
-232 ALCRQYDAVLAYYA
+232 ALCGHYEAVLAHY
-246 KEDGD
+246 ELVESS
-251 YREAEESLVDWLN
+251 YRETDESLVDWLN
-264 REQRA
+264 REQRV
-269 EQWEEELEDI
+269 EEWEEELEDI
-279 NEQLSQSMATEIPTG
+279 NEQLSQSMAMEIPTG

-308 QRQIDLEIKEMKEER
+308 QRQIDLDIKELKDER

-338 HALGKAQGDA
+338 HALGKSQGDA

-354 EWDYLNHH
+354 EWDYLNRT

-372 QPLATDGDDDI
+372 QPLGTDGEDDI
-383 TPLKAV
+383 APLKAV
-389 IRAYQNTVQRQ
+389 IRAYQSTVQRQ

-430 QDIRAGQSPN
+430 QDIRAGQSAD

-458 LVDLSASTDDPILP
+458 LVDLSASTDDPIHP
-472 PEPKDW
+472 PEPRDW
-478 SNYEEDEADTRA
+478 SNYEEDESDTRA
-490 GWYASFDDIEEEQED
+490 GWYASFDEIEEEQEE

-541 KDNVELYIA
+541 KDNVELFIA
-550 KEPDDGFSQATLKSI
+550 KEPDDAFSHTTLKSI
-565 AAMTPKGS
+565 AAMAPKGS
-573 TRMGPAIRHTAQK
+573 TRMGPAIRHATQK

-658 RYMIIEDMEDLPD
+658 RYMIIEEMEDLPS

-676 YTALTGK
+676 YAALTGK

>member
-1 MSEAVTAE
+1 MT
-9 SMKQNLEQTDEPVV
+9 LEQEPEAIEPSI

-28 ESALTLFAEG
+28 ESSLALFAEG
-38 IAGRYLHIRSS
+38 IAGRYLHIRSN
-49 QEFASN
+49 QDFAAN
-55 PRLQLN
+55 PKLTLEE
-61 AADSGQNSDTL
+61 SSSQNSDTL

-78 TSSDAS
+78 ATTHAS
-84 AYRVLVME
+84 TYRVLAME

-99 DTLEFR
+99 DTLSFR
-105 METALTQLPDL
+105 METAVEQIPSLLQ
-116 ATRHQPDANAGP
+116 RFQPDPNAGP
-128 RTGDYR
+128 RVGDYR
-134 LLFDSFSLPA
+134 LLFTSFSQPA

-162 QRSYPGL
+162 QRAYPGL
-169 IKHMRIHHA
+169 TKHLQAYHGY
-178 HLLTSPRPLD
+178 LLQSQVPAD
-188 LLSRAKRWRM
+188 LLEQAKRWRM
-198 GEALSLA
+198 GEPLMLSDSGL
-205 DGPCEQT
+205 QRT
-212 LNEALQNHSKHA
+212 LYEAIEEHRESA
-224 LSVYDSAE
+224 ATVYDSVA
-232 ALCRQYDAVLAYYA
+232 ALCGHYEAVLAHY
-246 KEDGD
+246 ELVESS
-251 YREAEESLVDWLN
+251 YRETDESLVDWLN
-264 REQRA
+264 REQRV
-269 EQWEEELEDI
+269 EEWEEELEDI
-279 NEQLSQSMATEIPTG
+279 NEQLSQSMAMEIPTG

-308 QRQIDLEIKEMKEER
+308 QRQIDLDIKELKDER

-338 HALGKAQGDA
+338 HALGKSQGDA

-354 EWDYLNHH
+354 EWDYLNRT

-372 QPLATDGDDDI
+372 QPLGTDGEDDI
-383 TPLKAV
+383 ALLKAV

-430 QDIRAGQSPN
+430 QDIRAGQSAD

-458 LVDLSASTDDPILP
+458 LVDLSASTDDPIHP
-472 PEPKDW
+472 PEPRDW
-478 SNYEEDEADTRA
+478 SNYEEDESDTRA
-490 GWYASFDDIEEEQED
+490 GWYASFDEIEEEPEE

-541 KDNVELYIA
+541 KDNVELFIA
-550 KEPDDGFSQATLKSI
+550 KEPDDAFSHTTLKSI
-565 AAMTPKGS
+565 AAMAPKGS
-573 TRMGPAIRHTAQK
+573 TRMGPAIRHATQK

-658 RYMIIEDMEDLPD
+658 RYMIIEEMEDLPS

-676 YTALTGK
+676 YAALTGK

>member
-1 MSEAVTAE
+1 MT
-9 SMKQNLEQTDEPVV
+9 LEQEPEAIEPSI

-28 ESALTLFAEG
+28 ESSLALFAEG
-38 IAGRYLHIRSS
+38 IAGRYLHIRSN
-49 QEFASN
+49 QEFAAN
-55 PRLQLN
+55 PKLTLEE
-61 AADSGQNSDTL
+61 SGGQNSDTL

-78 TSSDAS
+78 ATTHAS
-84 AYRVLVME
+84 TYRVLAME

-99 DTLEFR
+99 DTLSFR
-105 METALTQLPDL
+105 METAVEQIPSLLQ
-116 ATRHQPDANAGP
+116 RFQPDPNAGP
-128 RTGDYR
+128 RVGDYR
-134 LLFDSFSLPA
+134 LLFTSFSQPA

-162 QRSYPGL
+162 QRAYPGL
-169 IKHMRIHHA
+169 TKHLQAYHGY
-178 HLLTSPRPLD
+178 LLQSQVPAD
-188 LLSRAKRWRM
+188 LLEQAKRWRM
-198 GEALSLA
+198 GEPLMLSDSGL
-205 DGPCEQT
+205 QRT
-212 LNEALQNHSKHA
+212 LFEAIEGHRESA
-224 LSVYDSAE
+224 ATVYDSVA
-232 ALCRQYDAVLAYYA
+232 ALCGHYEAVLAHY
-246 KEDGD
+246 ELVESS
-251 YREAEESLVDWLN
+251 YRETDESLVDWLN
-264 REQRA
+264 REQRV
-269 EQWEEELEDI
+269 EEWEEELEDI
-279 NEQLSQSMATEIPTG
+279 NEQLSQSMAMEIPTG

-308 QRQIDLEIKEMKEER
+308 QRQIDLDIKELKDER

-338 HALGKAQGDA
+338 HALGKNQGDT

-354 EWDYLNHH
+354 EWDYLNRT

-372 QPLATDGDDDI
+372 QPLGTDGEDDI
-383 TPLKAV
+383 APLKAV

-430 QDIRAGQSPN
+430 QDIRAGQSAD

-458 LVDLSASTDDPILP
+458 LVDLSASTDDPIHP
-472 PEPKDW
+472 PEPRDW
-478 SNYEEDEADTRA
+478 SNYEEDESDTRA
-490 GWYASFDDIEEEQED
+490 GWYASFDEIEEEPEE

-541 KDNVELYIA
+541 KDNVELFIA
-550 KEPDDGFSQATLKSI
+550 KEPDDAFSHTTLKSI
-565 AAMTPKGS
+565 AAMAPKGS
-573 TRMGPAIRHTAQK
+573 TRMGPAIRHATQK

-658 RYMIIEDMEDLPD
+658 RYMIIEEMEDLPS

-676 YTALTGK
+676 YAALTGK

>member
-1 MSEAVTAE
+1 MT
-9 SMKQNLEQTDEPVV
+9 LEQEPEAIEPSI

-28 ESALTLFAEG
+28 ESSLALFAEG
-38 IAGRYLHIRSS
+38 IAGRYLHIRSN
-49 QEFASN
+49 QEFAAN
-55 PRLQLN
+55 PKLTLEE
-61 AADSGQNSDTL
+61 SGGQNSDTL

-78 TSSDAS
+78 ATTHAS
-84 AYRVLVME
+84 TYRVLAME

-99 DTLEFR
+99 DTLSFR
-105 METALTQLPDL
+105 METAVEQIPSLLQ
-116 ATRHQPDANAGP
+116 RFQPDPNAGP
-128 RTGDYR
+128 RVGDYR
-134 LLFDSFSLPA
+134 LLFTSFSQPA

-162 QRSYPGL
+162 QRAYPGL
-169 IKHMRIHHA
+169 TKHLQAYHGY
-178 HLLTSPRPLD
+178 LLQSQVPAD
-188 LLSRAKRWRM
+188 LLEQAKRWRM
-198 GEALSLA
+198 GEPLMLSDSGL
-205 DGPCEQT
+205 QRT
-212 LNEALQNHSKHA
+212 LYEAIEGHRESA
-224 LSVYDSAE
+224 ATVYDSVA
-232 ALCRQYDAVLAYYA
+232 ALCGHYEAVLAHY
-246 KEDGD
+246 ELVESS
-251 YREAEESLVDWLN
+251 YRETDESLVDWLN
-264 REQRA
+264 REQRV
-269 EQWEEELEDI
+269 EEWEEELEDI
-279 NEQLSQSMATEIPTG
+279 NEQLSQSMAMEIPTG

-308 QRQIDLEIKEMKEER
+308 QRQIDLDIKELKDER

-338 HALGKAQGDA
+338 HALGKSQGDA

-354 EWDYLNHH
+354 EWDYLNRT

-372 QPLATDGDDDI
+372 QPLGTDSEDDI
-383 TPLKAV
+383 APLKAV

-430 QDIRAGQSPN
+430 EDRRAGQSAD

-458 LVDLSASTDDPILP
+458 LVDLSASTDDPIHP
-472 PEPKDW
+472 PEPRDW
-478 SNYEEDEADTRA
+478 SNYEEDESDTRA
-490 GWYASFDDIEEEQED
+490 GWYASFDEIEEEPEE

-541 KDNVELYIA
+541 KDNVELFIA
-550 KEPDDGFSQATLKSI
+550 KEPDDAFSHTTLKSI
-565 AAMTPKGS
+565 AAMAPKGS
-573 TRMGPAIRHTAQK
+573 TRMGPAIRHATQK

-651 KRMCPDE
+651 KRMCLDE
-658 RYMIIEDMEDLPD
+658 RYMIIEEMEDLPS

-676 YTALTGK
+676 YAALTGK

>member
-1 MSEAVTAE
+1 MT
-9 SMKQNLEQTDEPVV
+9 LEQEPEAIEPSI

-28 ESALTLFAEG
+28 ESSLALFAEG
-38 IAGRYLHIRSS
+38 IAGRYLHIRSN
-49 QEFASN
+49 QEFAAN
-55 PRLQLN
+55 PKLTLEE
-61 AADSGQNSDTL
+61 SGGQNSDTL

-78 TSSDAS
+78 ATIHAS
-84 AYRVLVME
+84 TYRVLAME

-99 DTLEFR
+99 DTLSFR
-105 METALTQLPDL
+105 METAVEQIPSLLQ
-116 ATRHQPDANAGP
+116 RFQPDPNAGP
-128 RTGDYR
+128 RVGDYR
-134 LLFDSFSLPA
+134 LLFTSFSQPA

-162 QRSYPGL
+162 QRAYPGL
-169 IKHMRIHHA
+169 TKHLQAYHGY
-178 HLLTSPRPLD
+178 LLQSQVPAD
-188 LLSRAKRWRM
+188 LLEQAKRWRM
-198 GEALSLA
+198 GEPLMLSDSGL
-205 DGPCEQT
+205 QRT
-212 LNEALQNHSKHA
+212 LYEAIEEHRESA
-224 LSVYDSAE
+224 ATVYDSVA
-232 ALCRQYDAVLAYYA
+232 ALCGHYEAVLAHY
-246 KEDGD
+246 ELVESS
-251 YREAEESLVDWLN
+251 YRETDESLVDWLN
-264 REQRA
+264 REQRV
-269 EQWEEELEDI
+269 EEWEEELEDI
-279 NEQLSQSMATEIPTG
+279 NEQLSQSMAMEIPTG

-308 QRQIDLEIKEMKEER
+308 QRQIDLDIKELKDER

-338 HALGKAQGDA
+338 HALGKSQGDA

-354 EWDYLNHH
+354 EWDYLNRT

-372 QPLATDGDDDI
+372 QPLGIDGEDDI
-383 TPLKAV
+383 APLKAV

-430 QDIRAGQSPN
+430 QDIRAGQSAD

-458 LVDLSASTDDPILP
+458 LVDLSASTDDPIHP
-472 PEPKDW
+472 PEPRDW
-478 SNYEEDEADTRA
+478 SNYEEDESDTRA
-490 GWYASFDDIEEEQED
+490 GWYASFDEIEEEPEE

-541 KDNVELYIA
+541 KDNVELFIA
-550 KEPDDGFSQATLKSI
+550 KEPDDAFSHTTLKSI
-565 AAMTPKGS
+565 AAMAPKGS
-573 TRMGPAIRHTAQK
+573 TRMGPAIRHATQK

-658 RYMIIEDMEDLPD
+658 RYMIIEEMEDLPS

-676 YTALTGK
+676 YAALTGK

>member
-1 MSEAVTAE
+1 MTLEQESEAI
-9 SMKQNLEQTDEPVV
+9 EPGI

-28 ESALTLFAEG
+28 ESSLALFAEG
-38 IAGRYLHIRSS
+38 IAGRYLHIRSN
-49 QEFASN
+49 QEFAAN
-55 PRLQLN
+55 PKLTLEE
-61 AADSGQNSDTL
+61 SGGQNSDTL

-78 TSSDAS
+78 ATTHAS
-84 AYRVLVME
+84 TYRVLAME

-99 DTLEFR
+99 DTLSFR
-105 METALTQLPDL
+105 METAVEQIPSLLE
-116 ATRHQPDANAGP
+116 RFQPDPNAGP
-128 RTGDYR
+128 RAGDYR
-134 LLFDSFSLPA
+134 LLFTSFSQPA

-162 QRSYPGL
+162 ERAYPGL
-169 IKHMRIHHA
+169 TKHLQAYHES
-178 HLLTSPRPLD
+178 LLASEIPAD
-188 LLSRAKRWRM
+188 LLEQAKRWRM
-198 GEALSLA
+198 GEPLMLS
-205 DGPCEQT
+205 GPGLQRT
-212 LNEALQNHSKHA
+212 LYEAIVEHSESA
-224 LSVYDSAE
+224 ATVYDSVA
-232 ALCRQYDAVLAYYA
+232 ALCGHYEGVLAHY
-246 KEDGD
+246 ELVESS
-251 YREAEESLVDWLN
+251 YRETDESLVDWLN
-264 REQRA
+264 REQRV
-269 EQWEEELEDI
+269 EEWEEELEDI
-279 NEQLSQSMATEIPTG
+279 NEQLSQSMAMEIPTG

-308 QRQIDLEIKEMKEER
+308 QRQIDLDIKELKDER

-338 HALGKAQGDA
+338 HALGKSQGDA

-354 EWDYLNHH
+354 EWDYLNRT

-372 QPLATDGDDDI
+372 QRLGTDGEDDI
-383 TPLKAV
+383 APLKAV

-430 QDIRAGQSPN
+430 QDIRAGQSAD

-458 LVDLSASTDDPILP
+458 LVDLSASTDDPIHP
-472 PEPKDW
+472 PEPRDW
-478 SNYEEDEADTRA
+478 SNYEEDESDTRA
-490 GWYASFDDIEEEQED
+490 GWYASFDEIEEEPEE

-541 KDNVELYIA
+541 KDNVELFIA
-550 KEPDDGFSQATLKSI
+550 KEPDDAFSHTTLKSI
-565 AAMTPKGS
+565 AAMAPKGS
-573 TRMGPAIRHTAQK
+573 TRMGPAIRHATQK

-614 GNHDYGVE
+614 GNHNYGVE

-658 RYMIIEDMEDLPD
+658 RYMIIEEMEDLPS

-676 YTALTGK
+676 YAALTGK

>member
-1 MSEAVTAE
+1 MT
-9 SMKQNLEQTDEPVV
+9 LEQEPEAIEPSI

-28 ESALTLFAEG
+28 ESSLALFAEG
-38 IAGRYLHIRSS
+38 IAGRYLHIRSN
-49 QEFASN
+49 QEFAAN
-55 PRLQLN
+55 PKLTLEE
-61 AADSGQNSDTL
+61 SGGQNSDTL

-78 TSSDAS
+78 ATIHAS
-84 AYRVLVME
+84 TYRVLAME

-99 DTLEFR
+99 DTLSFR
-105 METALTQLPDL
+105 METAVEQIPSLLQ
-116 ATRHQPDANAGP
+116 RFQPDPNAGP
-128 RTGDYR
+128 RVGDYR
-134 LLFDSFSLPA
+134 LLFTSFSQPA

-162 QRSYPGL
+162 QRAYPGL
-169 IKHMRIHHA
+169 TKHLQAYHGY
-178 HLLTSPRPLD
+178 LLQSQVPAD
-188 LLSRAKRWRM
+188 LLEQAKRWRM
-198 GEALSLA
+198 GEPLMLSDSGL
-205 DGPCEQT
+205 QRT
-212 LNEALQNHSKHA
+212 LYEAIEEHRESA
-224 LSVYDSAE
+224 ATVYDSVA
-232 ALCRQYDAVLAYYA
+232 ALCGHYEAVLAHY
-246 KEDGD
+246 ELVESS
-251 YREAEESLVDWLN
+251 YRENDESLVDWLN
-264 REQRA
+264 REQRV
-269 EQWEEELEDI
+269 EEWEEELEDI
-279 NEQLSQSMATEIPTG
+279 NEQLSQSMAMEIPTG

-308 QRQIDLEIKEMKEER
+308 QRQIDLDIKELKDER

-338 HALGKAQGDA
+338 HALGKSQGDA

-354 EWDYLNHH
+354 EWDYLNRT

-372 QPLATDGDDDI
+372 QPLGTDSEDDI
-383 TPLKAV
+383 APLKAV

-430 QDIRAGQSPN
+430 QDIRAGQSAD

-458 LVDLSASTDDPILP
+458 LVDLSASTDDPIHP
-472 PEPKDW
+472 PEPRDW
-478 SNYEEDEADTRA
+478 SNYEEDESDTRA
-490 GWYASFDDIEEEQED
+490 GWYASFDEIEEEPEE

-541 KDNVELYIA
+541 KDNVELFIA
-550 KEPDDGFSQATLKSI
+550 KEPDDAFSHTTLKSI
-565 AAMTPKGS
+565 AAMAPKGS
-573 TRMGPAIRHTAQK
+573 TRMGPAIRHATQK

-658 RYMIIEDMEDLPD
+658 RYMIIEEMEDLPS

-676 YTALTGK
+676 YAALTGK